1 MSYQV
6 LARKWRPHTFE
17 QVVGQQHVL
26 TALTNAL
33 DQGRLHHAYLLSGT
47 RGVGK
52 TTIARI
58 LAKSLN
64 CEQGISST
72 PCGVCGTCKEIDQG
86 NFVDLLEI
94 DAASRTK
101 VEDTRELLDN
111 VQYRPARG
119 RFKVYLIDEVHM
131 LSRHSFNAL
140 LKTLEEPPPYVKFL
154 LATTDPQ
161 KLPITILS
169 RCLQFHL
176 KSLDQSQIAKQLE
189 WVLGEEGQPFEPR
202 ALLALAKAA
211 DGSMRDALSLTDQAL
226 AHGNGSV
233 GLASVLTM
241 LGTLDHHHLHQL
253 LEAILRQDAPATMA
267 KITEIATLGPDFDQ
281 LHAELEALL
290 HRVAMA
296 QLLPASVQEQGADA
310 DALLQLAGAMSPEEV
325 QLCYQIVLG
334 GRKDLPWAPDGRTA
348 LEMTCLRM
356 LAFSPRRAQ
365 LHPASLAPLPS
376 QAGQGA
382 APLGLGKSQ
391 GVTASPTLAPQGT
404 ESTSTPL
411 GDQAEAATES
421 VADLRQAGIT
431 AENDTEHQAD
441 LSPSSAALVKQDG
454 DDESFEPALSPLFAE
469 QEALLQAADQ
479 MGYQP
484 SPAPVAED
492 PAPDPGLDEISA
504 SGAMASPDIP
514 VPAHGEPAMVH
525 PAANQDA
532 EPVSM
537 AQPVPQPM
545 AQPPEAA
552 TGSDGSGGILSL
564 LGTRNMLRSR
574 LRASDTD
581 AAPRTART
589 PSAPKAGAG
598 QTAAPVSPPAAQQ
611 AGPGSAQTAMVA
623 PASSVPDDW
632 SYDELPSHDDEEDN
646 QQDYQE
652 YLAQGEQ
659 GVVTPPRQA
668 ERGRAPAPALSQRTP
683 EEAAPPWDPQ
693 GPSTGIQQ
701 PIIRDAAAASPPAA
715 GQPARPAAAQ
725 TVLEPSRAVP
735 AQMEATAPVL
745 ETIDWD
751 SIDSDQ
757 AQEEPGDE
765 PSKLLPASLLDN
777 CGDPWGELIART
789 RMGGRLRQLA
799 INGVMVQEGSRVLL
813 TLKPEQRHL
822 VSDRALMELAAII
835 GPALGGEV
843 QVEVTLGTV
852 PDCETPLEIE
862 QRLYLGVR
870 EQVKRDLEQD
880 PNIQFL
886 RQRFGAELHMDSIE
900 PLNR

>member
-64 CEQGISST
+64 CEQGISSH
-72 PCGVCGTCKEIDQG
+72 PCGVCDTCREIDQG

-189 WVLGEEGQPFEPR
+189 WVLDQEGQPFEPR

-233 GLASVLTM
+233 RLESVLTM

-253 LEAILRQDAPATMA
+253 LEAILRQDAPAAMA

-356 LAFSPRRAQ
+356 LAFSPRREAV
-365 LHPASLAPLPS
+365 HPANLSALPVSMGALPGAGREAVSALPGKPSGAEPAPH
-376 QAGQGA
+376 Q
-382 APLGLGKSQ
+382 
-391 GVTASPTLAPQGT
+391 
-404 ESTSTPL
+404 
-411 GDQAEAATES
+411 AATAAS
-421 VADLRQAGIT
+421 T
-431 AENDTEHQAD
+431 AAA
-441 LSPSSAALVKQDG
+441 AALTPTVPLLAVQVD
-454 DDESFEPALSPLFAE
+454 EPASDDDDLNAALFAE
-469 QEALLQAADQ
+469 QQELLQAAQ
-479 MGYQP
+479 RMGYEAQP
-484 SPAPVAED
+484 MQPEPQTGGAPRAQEAQPLEPEQPASSHEEAQPTAAPVI
-492 PAPDPGLDEISA
+492 APDP
-504 SGAMASPDIP
+504 
-514 VPAHGEPAMVH
+514 
-525 PAANQDA
+525 
-532 EPVSM
+532 
-537 AQPVPQPM
+537 
-545 AQPPEAA
+545 EAA
-552 TGSDGSGGILSL
+552 PSAASSMQSL
-564 LGTRNMLRSR
+564 LGKRNLLRSR
-574 LRASDTD
+574 LRGDAGAATSSVPPRVTPSKP
-581 AAPRTART
+581 AAPLATAAVQPVAPAPSVPARQAAAA
-589 PSAPKAGAG
+589 PAYAGPMPGYEDLPPFDAYDDSGSDYEEYLNQGFGDGPASAP
-598 QTAAPVSPPAAQQ
+598 AAPVASRPIAQQ
-611 AGPGSAQTAMVA
+611 KAS
-623 PASSVPDDW
+623 PASDD
-632 SYDELPSHDDEEDN
+632 L
-646 QQDYQE
+646 
-652 YLAQGEQ
+652 
-659 GVVTPPRQA
+659 
-668 ERGRAPAPALSQRTP
+668 
-683 EEAAPPWDPQ
+683 PPWDLDGVPAR
-693 GPSTGIQQ
+693 T
-701 PIIRDAAAASPPAA
+701 AAATTVVAAPAT
-715 GQPARPAAAQ
+715 PVTTP
-725 TVLEPSRAVP
+725 LAVP
-735 AQMEATAPVL
+735 EETQPTTAQVM

-751 SIDSDQ
+751 ELESD
-757 AQEEPGDE
+757 AQPQEGEEVTRLI
-765 PSKLLPASLLDN
+765 PSSLLVN
-777 CGDPWGELIART
+777 CGDPWAELIART
-789 RMGGRLRQLA
+789 GVGGRLRQLA
-799 INGVMVQEGSRVLL
+799 INSVMTRQGELVSLV
-813 TLKPEQRHL
+813 LKPEQRHL
-822 VSDRALMELAAII
+822 VSDRALADLAEII
-835 GPALGGEV
+835 GPEFGQPV
-843 QVEVTLGTV
+843 RVEVVLGTD
-852 PDCETPLEIE
+852 PARETPLEIE
-862 QRLYLGVR
+862 HRLYLGVR
-870 EQVKRDLEQD
+870 EQVSRDLADD
-880 PNIQFL
+880 PNVQFL
-886 RQRFGAELHMDSIE
+886 QQRFGAVLHPESIE
-900 PLNR
+900 PLSR

>member
-64 CEQGISST
+64 CEQGISSH
-72 PCGVCGTCKEIDQG
+72 PCGVCDTCREIDQG

-176 KSLDQSQIAKQLE
+176 KSLDQTQIAKQLE
-189 WVLGEEGQPFEPR
+189 WVLDQEGQPFEPR

-233 GLASVLTM
+233 RLDSVLAM
-241 LGTLDHHHLHQL
+241 LGTLDHRHLHQL

-281 LHAELEALL
+281 LHAELEGLL
-290 HRVAMA
+290 HRIAMA

-310 DALLQLAGAMSPEEV
+310 DSLLQLAKAMSPEEV
-325 QLCYQIVLG
+325 QLSYQIVLG

-356 LAFSPRRAQ
+356 LAFSPRRDA
-365 LHPASLAPLPS
+365 LHPASLTALPPS
-376 QAGQGA
+376 MTSNATPVASLPGKRPA
-382 APLGLGKSQ
+382 AES
-391 GVTASPTLAPQGT
+391 ATLAPISGAVPAVDVSLPAMT
-404 ESTSTPL
+404 DDIGNPADSEEEA
-411 GDQAEAATES
+411 QAAELFSQQDELLREAAGMGYQPEPALTHAQPDVS
-421 VADLRQAGIT
+421 A
-431 AENDTEHQAD
+431 H
-441 LSPSSAALVKQDG
+441 SAAQPADA
-454 DDESFEPALSPLFAE
+454 DDRASAAADTDYSRGEPLTAPFEPAL
-469 QEALLQAADQ
+469 EATAT
-479 MGYQP
+479 
-484 SPAPVAED
+484 PVA
-492 PAPDPGLDEISA
+492 A
-504 SGAMASPDIP
+504 
-514 VPAHGEPAMVH
+514 
-525 PAANQDA
+525 A
-532 EPVSM
+532 EPVSAVSSM
-537 AQPVPQPM
+537 Q
-545 AQPPEAA
+545 
-552 TGSDGSGGILSL
+552 SL
-564 LGTRNMLRSR
+564 LGKRNMLRSR
-574 LRASDTD
+574 QRGQDAP
-581 AAPRTART
+581 AAPAPRAVPVAPAR
-589 PSAPKAGAG
+589 PVAPAAAPAVTQQPAPVGQPAG
-598 QTAAPVSPPAAQQ
+598 QGMATMGHYDDLPPVDLYGDGYEPQGDNGDYEEYLNQGFAEQTPVMSHAPVTAPAQPTDLPPWDLDGQPSYRPGERSAAAPAVTPAPATQPPVATTAVAAAPVTQDEPP
-611 AGPGSAQTAMVA
+611 
-623 PASSVPDDW
+623 
-632 SYDELPSHDDEEDN
+632 
-646 QQDYQE
+646 
-652 YLAQGEQ
+652 
-659 GVVTPPRQA
+659 
-668 ERGRAPAPALSQRTP
+668 
-683 EEAAPPWDPQ
+683 
-693 GPSTGIQQ
+693 Q
-701 PIIRDAAAASPPAA
+701 P
-715 GQPARPAAAQ
+715 
-725 TVLEPSRAVP
+725 V
-735 AQMEATAPVL
+735 M

-751 SIDSDQ
+751 ELESDSEP
-757 AQEEPGDE
+757 QEGEATRLI
-765 PSKLLPASLLDN
+765 PSSLLN
-777 CGDPWGELIART
+777 GCGDAWAELIAHT
-789 RMGGRLRQLA
+789 QVGGRLRQLA
-799 INGVMVQEGSRVLL
+799 INSVMTREGDKVLL

-822 VSDRALMELAAII
+822 VSDKARADLAEII
-835 GPALGGEV
+835 GPALGQPV
-843 QVEVTLGTV
+843 QVEVTLGVV
-852 PDCETPLEIE
+852 PDLETPLEIE
-862 QRLYLGVR
+862 HRLYLGVR
-870 EQVKRDLEQD
+870 DQVTRDLEQD
-880 PNIQFL
+880 PNVQFL
-886 RQRFGAELHMDSIE
+886 VQRFGAVLHHESIE

>member
-64 CEQGISST
+64 CEQGISSH
-72 PCGVCGTCKEIDQG
+72 PCGVCDTCREIDQG

-176 KSLDQSQIAKQLE
+176 KSLDQTQIAKQLE
-189 WVLGEEGQPFEPR
+189 WVLDQEGQPFEPR

-233 GLASVLTM
+233 RLDSVLAM
-241 LGTLDHHHLHQL
+241 LGTLDHRHLHQL

-281 LHAELEALL
+281 LHAELEGLL
-290 HRVAMA
+290 HRIAMA

-310 DALLQLAGAMSPEEV
+310 DALLQLAKAMSPEEV

-356 LAFSPRRAQ
+356 LAFSPRREV
-365 LHPASLAPLPS
+365 LHPASLSALP
-376 QAGQGA
+376 
-382 APLGLGKSQ
+382 
-391 GVTASPTLAPQGT
+391 
-404 ESTSTPL
+404 
-411 GDQAEAATES
+411 
-421 VADLRQAGIT
+421 
-431 AENDTEHQAD
+431 
-441 LSPSSAALVKQDG
+441 PSMA
-454 DDESFEPALSPLFAE
+454 
-469 QEALLQAADQ
+469 
-479 MGYQP
+479 
-484 SPAPVAED
+484 PAPVAEMGTLPGKLPAAEHGALPAASEAASVAAPNPQAAAPVVEPAEVASPEEEAQAAELFSQQDELMREAAGMGYQPDATLADDAVSSGELQISTHGDNSGQGTDPLASD
-492 PAPDPGLDEISA
+492 PAGQT
-504 SGAMASPDIP
+504 
-514 VPAHGEPAMVH
+514 PAMVV
-525 PAANQDA
+525 PVASTAPQVEA
-532 EPVSM
+532 EPTPVSM
-537 AQPVPQPM
+537 VSSMQ
-545 AQPPEAA
+545 
-552 TGSDGSGGILSL
+552 SL
-564 LGTRNMLRSR
+564 LGKRNMLRSR
-574 LRASDTD
+574 QRGQDPVATTPAPRAVPVAPARSAAAMP
-581 AAPRTART
+581 AAPAIP
-589 PSAPKAGAG
+589 PSQPAPQPSPQPQSRQSAAQGAPAMG
-598 QTAAPVSPPAAQQ
+598 QYGELPPVDLYADGYDEGGDNGDYEEYLSQSFMASPMPAPSAAPVGGNAAAQVSQ
-611 AGPGSAQTAMVA
+611 SAQ
-623 PASSVPDDW
+623 ASD
-632 SYDELPSHDDEEDN
+632 L
-646 QQDYQE
+646 
-652 YLAQGEQ
+652 
-659 GVVTPPRQA
+659 
-668 ERGRAPAPALSQRTP
+668 
-683 EEAAPPWDPQ
+683 PPWDLE
-693 GPSTGIQQ
+693 
-701 PIIRDAAAASPPAA
+701 
-715 GQPARPAAAQ
+715 GQPSYQPGVQAAPAAAEVPPPA
-725 TVLEPSRAVP
+725 TATP
-735 AQMEATAPVL
+735 AQVADSEPAQPVM

-751 SIDSDQ
+751 ELESDDIP
-757 AQEEPGDE
+757 QEGEASRLI
-765 PSKLLPASLLDN
+765 PSSLLSN
-777 CGDPWGELIART
+777 CGDPWAELIAHT
-789 RMGGRLRQLA
+789 QVGGRLRQLA
-799 INGVMVQEGSRVLL
+799 INSVMTREGDRVLL

-822 VSDRALMELAAII
+822 VSDKARADLAEII
-835 GPALGGEV
+835 GPALGQPV
-843 QVEVTLGTV
+843 QVEVTLGVV
-852 PDCETPLEIE
+852 PEQETPLEIE
-862 QRLYLGVR
+862 HRLYLGVR
-870 EQVKRDLEQD
+870 EQVTRDLEQD

-886 RQRFGAELHMDSIE
+886 IQRFGAELHKESIE

>member
-64 CEQGISST
+64 CEQGISSH
-72 PCGVCGTCKEIDQG
+72 PCGVCDTCREIDQG

-176 KSLDQSQIAKQLE
+176 KSLDQTQIAKQLE
-189 WVLGEEGQPFEPR
+189 WVLDQEGQPFEPR

-233 GLASVLTM
+233 RLDSVLAM
-241 LGTLDHHHLHQL
+241 LGTLDHRHLHQL

-281 LHAELEALL
+281 LHAELEGLL
-290 HRVAMA
+290 HRIAMA

-310 DALLQLAGAMSPEEV
+310 DSLLQLAKAMSPEEV

-356 LAFSPRRAQ
+356 LAFSPRRDA
-365 LHPASLAPLPS
+365 LHPASLTALPPS
-376 QAGQGA
+376 MTSNATPVASLPGKRPA
-382 APLGLGKSQ
+382 AES
-391 GVTASPTLAPQGT
+391 ATLAPISGAVPAVDVSLPAMT
-404 ESTSTPL
+404 DDIGNPADSEEEA
-411 GDQAEAATES
+411 QAAELFSQQDELLREAAGMGYQPEPALPNAQPD
-421 VADLRQAGIT
+421 VPAY
-431 AENDTEHQAD
+431 
-441 LSPSSAALVKQDG
+441 SAAQSADDG
-454 DDESFEPALSPLFAE
+454 EHAAAYADNSRGESLTAAFEPALEPTAT
-469 QEALLQAADQ
+469 
-479 MGYQP
+479 
-484 SPAPVAED
+484 PVVA
-492 PAPDPGLDEISA
+492 
-504 SGAMASPDIP
+504 
-514 VPAHGEPAMVH
+514 
-525 PAANQDA
+525 A
-532 EPVSM
+532 EPVSAVSSM
-537 AQPVPQPM
+537 Q
-545 AQPPEAA
+545 
-552 TGSDGSGGILSL
+552 SL
-564 LGTRNMLRSR
+564 LGKRNMLRSR
-574 LRASDTD
+574 QRGQDAPAARAPRAVPVAPAKPVAPA
-581 AAPRTART
+581 AAPAVAQQ
-589 PSAPKAGAG
+589 PAPVSQPAGQGMAAMGHYDDLPPVDLYGDGYEPQGDNGEYEEYLNQGFAG
-598 QTAAPVSPPAAQQ
+598 QTQVMSHAPVTALAQPTDLPPWDLDGQPSYRPGERSAAAPA
-611 AGPGSAQTAMVA
+611 
-623 PASSVPDDW
+623 
-632 SYDELPSHDDEEDN
+632 
-646 QQDYQE
+646 
-652 YLAQGEQ
+652 
-659 GVVTPPRQA
+659 VT
-668 ERGRAPAPALSQRTP
+668 PAPATQ
-683 EEAAPPWDPQ
+683 PPVA
-693 GPSTGIQQ
+693 STAV
-701 PIIRDAAAASPPAA
+701 AAALVTQDEPP
-715 GQPARPAAAQ
+715 QP
-725 TVLEPSRAVP
+725 V
-735 AQMEATAPVL
+735 M

-751 SIDSDQ
+751 ELESDNEP
-757 AQEEPGDE
+757 QEGEATRLI
-765 PSKLLPASLLDN
+765 PSSLLN
-777 CGDPWGELIART
+777 GCGDAWAELIAHT
-789 RMGGRLRQLA
+789 QVGGRLRQLA
-799 INGVMVQEGSRVLL
+799 INSVMTREGDKVLL

-822 VSDRALMELAAII
+822 VSDKARADLAEII
-835 GPALGGEV
+835 GPALGQPV
-843 QVEVTLGTV
+843 QVEVTLGVV
-852 PDCETPLEIE
+852 PDKETPLEIE
-862 QRLYLGVR
+862 HRLYLGVR
-870 EQVKRDLEQD
+870 EQVTRDLEQD
-880 PNIQFL
+880 PNVQFL
-886 RQRFGAELHMDSIE
+886 VQRFGAVLHHESIE

>member
-64 CEQGISST
+64 CEQGISSH
-72 PCGVCGTCKEIDQG
+72 PCGVCDTCREIDQG

-189 WVLGEEGQPFEPR
+189 WVLDQEGQPFEPR

-233 GLASVLTM
+233 RLDSVLTM

-356 LAFSPRRAQ
+356 LAFSPRREAV
-365 LHPASLAPLPS
+365 HPANLSALPVSMGALPGAGREAVSTLPGKPSGAEPAPHQAATTASTAAPAALTPTAPL
-376 QAGQGA
+376 
-382 APLGLGKSQ
+382 
-391 GVTASPTLAPQGT
+391 LA
-404 ESTSTPL
+404 
-411 GDQAEAATES
+411 
-421 VADLRQAGIT
+421 V
-431 AENDTEHQAD
+431 QAD
-441 LSPSSAALVKQDG
+441 EPASG
-454 DDESFEPALSPLFAE
+454 DDESNATLFAE
-469 QEALLQAADQ
+469 QHELLEEAQR
-479 MGYQP
+479 MGY
-484 SPAPVAED
+484 E
-492 PAPDPGLDEISA
+492 
-504 SGAMASPDIP
+504 
-514 VPAHGEPAMVH
+514 
-525 PAANQDA
+525 
-532 EPVSM
+532 
-537 AQPVPQPM
+537 AQPMLPEPQTGGAPQAVE
-545 AQPPEAA
+545 AQPLESEQPASFHEEVLPTAAPAIAPEPEAA
-552 TGSDGSGGILSL
+552 PSAASSMQSL
-564 LGTRNMLRSR
+564 LGKRNLLRSR
-574 LRASDTD
+574 LRGDAGAATSSVPLRATPSKP
-581 AAPRTART
+581 AAPLATAAVQPVAPA
-589 PSAPKAGAG
+589 PSAPARQVA
-598 QTAAPVSPPAAQQ
+598 AAPAYAGPMTGYEDMPPLDAYDDSGSDYEEYLNQGFGDGPVSAPAAQ
-611 AGPGSAQTAMVA
+611 AAASRPSAPQKAS
-623 PASSVPDDW
+623 PASDD
-632 SYDELPSHDDEEDN
+632 L
-646 QQDYQE
+646 
-652 YLAQGEQ
+652 
-659 GVVTPPRQA
+659 
-668 ERGRAPAPALSQRTP
+668 
-683 EEAAPPWDPQ
+683 PPWDLDGAPA
-693 GPSTGIQQ
+693 
-701 PIIRDAAAASPPAA
+701 RAAAATV
-715 GQPARPAAAQ
+715 AAAPA
-725 TVLEPSRAVP
+725 TPVTTPLAVP
-735 AQMEATAPVL
+735 DNAQPTTAQVM

-751 SIDSDQ
+751 ELESD
-757 AQEEPGDE
+757 AQPDEGEEVTRLI
-765 PSKLLPASLLDN
+765 PSSLLVN
-777 CGDPWGELIART
+777 CGDPWAELIART
-789 RMGGRLRQLA
+789 GVGGRLRQLA
-799 INGVMVQEGSRVLL
+799 INSVMTRQGELVSLVF
-813 TLKPEQRHL
+813 KPEQRHL
-822 VSDRALMELAAII
+822 VSDRALADLAEII
-835 GPALGGEV
+835 GPEFGQPV
-843 QVEVTLGTV
+843 RVEVTLGTD
-852 PDCETPLEIE
+852 PARETPLEIE
-862 QRLYLGVR
+862 HRLYLGVR
-870 EQVKRDLEQD
+870 EQVSRDLADD
-880 PNIQFL
+880 PNVQFL
-886 RQRFGAELHMDSIE
+886 QQRFGAVLHPESIE
-900 PLNR
+900 PLSR

>member
-64 CEQGISST
+64 CEQGISSH
-72 PCGVCGTCKEIDQG
+72 PCGVCDTCREIDQG

-176 KSLDQSQIAKQLE
+176 KSLDQTQIAKQLE
-189 WVLGEEGQPFEPR
+189 WVLDQEGQPFEPR

-233 GLASVLTM
+233 RLESVLAM
-241 LGTLDHHHLHQL
+241 LGTLDHRHLHQL

-281 LHAELEALL
+281 LHAELEGLL
-290 HRVAMA
+290 HRIAMA

-310 DALLQLAGAMSPEEV
+310 DSLLQLAKAMSPEEV

-356 LAFSPRRAQ
+356 LAFSPRRDA
-365 LHPASLAPLPS
+365 LHPASLTALPPS
-376 QAGQGA
+376 M
-382 APLGLGKSQ
+382 
-391 GVTASPTLAPQGT
+391 T
-404 ESTSTPL
+404 
-411 GDQAEAATES
+411 
-421 VADLRQAGIT
+421 
-431 AENDTEHQAD
+431 
-441 LSPSSAALVKQDG
+441 SSAASSATLVGALPGKRPAAESAAVAPISGAVPAPLASPVATSVVPAVDVSLPAMT
-454 DDESFEPALSPLFAE
+454 DDIGNPADSE
-469 QEALLQAADQ
+469 EEAQAAELFSQQDELLREAAG

-484 SPAPVAED
+484 EPALPRVQ
-492 PAPDPGLDEISA
+492 PD
-504 SGAMASPDIP
+504 
-514 VPAHGEPAMVH
+514 VPAHSAAQPADDSKHAAADTDYSRGEPLTAAFE
-525 PAANQDA
+525 PAAEPALEPTTTPVSAPGSCFSGIEHA
-532 EPVSM
+532 EP
-537 AQPVPQPM
+537 AWQAKHA
-545 AQPPEAA
+545 AQPPAWSGCPGGARAA
-552 TGSDGSGGILSL
+552 
-564 LGTRNMLRSR
+564 R
-574 LRASDTD
+574 
-581 AAPRTART
+581 
-589 PSAPKAGAG
+589 GAG
-598 QTAAPVSPPAAQQ
+598 C
-611 AGPGSAQTAMVA
+611 
-623 PASSVPDDW
+623 ASSSCRARCCSGRHPTA
-632 SYDELPSHDDEEDN
+632 SSGRP
-646 QQDYQE
+646 
-652 YLAQGEQ
+652 
-659 GVVTPPRQA
+659 T
-668 ERGRAPAPALSQRTP
+668 GRA
-683 EEAAPPWDPQ
+683 
-693 GPSTGIQQ
+693 
-701 PIIRDAAAASPPAA
+701 
-715 GQPARPAAAQ
+715 
-725 TVLEPSRAVP
+725 
-735 AQMEATAPVL
+735 
-745 ETIDWD
+745 
-751 SIDSDQ
+751 
-757 AQEEPGDE
+757 GD
-765 PSKLLPASLLDN
+765 
-777 CGDPWGELIART
+777 GDDG
-789 RMGGRLRQLA
+789 
-799 INGVMVQEGSRVLL
+799 
-813 TLKPEQRHL
+813 TL
-822 VSDRALMELAAII
+822 
-835 GPALGGEV
+835 
-843 QVEVTLGTV
+843 
-852 PDCETPLEIE
+852 
-862 QRLYLGVR
+862 
-870 EQVKRDLEQD
+870 
-880 PNIQFL
+880 
-886 RQRFGAELHMDSIE
+886 
-900 PLNR
+900 

>member
-64 CEQGISST
+64 CEQGISSH
-72 PCGVCGTCKEIDQG
+72 PCGVCDTCREIDQG

-176 KSLDQSQIAKQLE
+176 KSLDQTQIAKQLE
-189 WVLGEEGQPFEPR
+189 WVLDQEGQPFEPR

-233 GLASVLTM
+233 RLDSVLAM
-241 LGTLDHHHLHQL
+241 LGTLDHRHLHQL

-281 LHAELEALL
+281 LHAELEGLL
-290 HRVAMA
+290 HRIAMA

-310 DALLQLAGAMSPEEV
+310 DALLQLAKAMSPEEV

-356 LAFSPRRAQ
+356 LAFSPRREV
-365 LHPASLAPLPS
+365 LHPASLSALP
-376 QAGQGA
+376 
-382 APLGLGKSQ
+382 
-391 GVTASPTLAPQGT
+391 
-404 ESTSTPL
+404 
-411 GDQAEAATES
+411 
-421 VADLRQAGIT
+421 
-431 AENDTEHQAD
+431 
-441 LSPSSAALVKQDG
+441 PSMA
-454 DDESFEPALSPLFAE
+454 
-469 QEALLQAADQ
+469 
-479 MGYQP
+479 
-484 SPAPVAED
+484 PAPVAEMGTLPGKL
-492 PAPDPGLDEISA
+492 PAAEHGALPAASEAASVAAPNPQAAAPVVEPAEVASFEEEAQAAELFSQQDELLREAAGMGYQPDATLADDAVS
-504 SGAMASPDIP
+504 SGELQA
-514 VPAHGEPAMVH
+514 PAHGDNPGEGMDPLASGPAGQAPAMVVPVASMASQVEAE
-525 PAANQDA
+525 PA
-532 EPVSM
+532 PVSM
-537 AQPVPQPM
+537 VSSMQ
-545 AQPPEAA
+545 
-552 TGSDGSGGILSL
+552 SL
-564 LGTRNMLRSR
+564 LGKRNMLRSR
-574 LRASDTD
+574 QRGQDPVVTTPAPRAVPVAPARSAAAMP
-581 AAPRTART
+581 AAPAIPPSQPAPQPSPQSQSRQSAAQRTPAMGQYGELPPVDLYVDGYDEGGDNGDYEEYLSQSFMASPMPT
-589 PSAPKAGAG
+589 PSAAPAGGNA
-598 QTAAPVSPPAAQQ
+598 AAQVSQ
-611 AGPGSAQTAMVA
+611 SAQ
-623 PASSVPDDW
+623 ASD
-632 SYDELPSHDDEEDN
+632 L
-646 QQDYQE
+646 
-652 YLAQGEQ
+652 
-659 GVVTPPRQA
+659 
-668 ERGRAPAPALSQRTP
+668 
-683 EEAAPPWDPQ
+683 PPWDLE
-693 GPSTGIQQ
+693 
-701 PIIRDAAAASPPAA
+701 
-715 GQPARPAAAQ
+715 GQPSYQPGVQAAPAAAE
-725 TVLEPSRAVP
+725 VPPSAIATPASVADSEP
-735 AQMEATAPVL
+735 AQPVM

-751 SIDSDQ
+751 ELESDDIP
-757 AQEEPGDE
+757 QEGEASRLI
-765 PSKLLPASLLDN
+765 PSSLLSN
-777 CGDPWGELIART
+777 CGDPWAELIAHT
-789 RMGGRLRQLA
+789 QVGGRLRQLA
-799 INGVMVQEGSRVLL
+799 INSVMTREGDRVLL

-822 VSDRALMELAAII
+822 VSDKARADLAEII
-835 GPALGGEV
+835 GPALGQPV
-843 QVEVTLGTV
+843 QVEVTLGVV
-852 PDCETPLEIE
+852 PEQETPLEIE
-862 QRLYLGVR
+862 HRLYLGVR
-870 EQVKRDLEQD
+870 EQVTRDLEQD

-886 RQRFGAELHMDSIE
+886 IQRFGAELHRESIE

>member
-1 MSYQV
+1 MLASGLNALSSQHDGFMSYQV

-64 CEQGISST
+64 CEQGISSH
-72 PCGVCGTCKEIDQG
+72 PCGVCDTCREIDQG

-176 KSLDQSQIAKQLE
+176 KSLDQTQIAKQLE
-189 WVLGEEGQPFEPR
+189 WVLDQEGQPFEPR

-233 GLASVLTM
+233 RLDSVLAM
-241 LGTLDHHHLHQL
+241 LGTLDHRHLHQL

-281 LHAELEALL
+281 LHAELEGLL
-290 HRVAMA
+290 HRIAMA

-310 DALLQLAGAMSPEEV
+310 DALLQLAKAMSPEEV

-356 LAFSPRRAQ
+356 LAFSPRREV
-365 LHPASLAPLPS
+365 LHPASLSALP
-376 QAGQGA
+376 
-382 APLGLGKSQ
+382 
-391 GVTASPTLAPQGT
+391 
-404 ESTSTPL
+404 
-411 GDQAEAATES
+411 
-421 VADLRQAGIT
+421 
-431 AENDTEHQAD
+431 
-441 LSPSSAALVKQDG
+441 PSMA
-454 DDESFEPALSPLFAE
+454 
-469 QEALLQAADQ
+469 
-479 MGYQP
+479 
-484 SPAPVAED
+484 PAPVAEMGTLPGKL
-492 PAPDPGLDEISA
+492 PAAEHGALPAASEAASVAAPNPQAAAPVVEPAEVASFEEEAQAAELFSQQDELLREAAGMGYQPDATLADDAVS
-504 SGAMASPDIP
+504 SGELQA
-514 VPAHGEPAMVH
+514 PAHGDSPGEGMDPLASGPAGQAPAMVVPVASTAPQVEAE
-525 PAANQDA
+525 PA
-532 EPVSM
+532 PVSM
-537 AQPVPQPM
+537 VSSMQ
-545 AQPPEAA
+545 
-552 TGSDGSGGILSL
+552 SL
-564 LGTRNMLRSR
+564 LGKRNMLRSR
-574 LRASDTD
+574 QRGQDPVATTP
-581 AAPRTART
+581 APRAV
-589 PSAPKAGAG
+589 P
-598 QTAAPVSPPAAQQ
+598 
-611 AGPGSAQTAMVA
+611 VA
-623 PASSVPDDW
+623 PARSAAAMPAAPAIPASQPAPQPSPQPQSRQSAAQGGPAMGQYGELPPVDLYADG
-632 SYDELPSHDDEEDN
+632 YDEGGDN
-646 QQDYQE
+646 GDYEE
-652 YLAQGEQ
+652 YLSQSFMAS
-659 GVVTPPRQA
+659 PMPA
-668 ERGRAPAPALSQRTP
+668 PSAAPAGRNAAAQVSQS
-683 EEAAPPWDPQ
+683 AQVSDLPPWDLEGQ
-693 GPSTGIQQ
+693 PSYQ
-701 PIIRDAAAASPPAA
+701 PGVQVAPAAVEVPPPATA
-715 GQPARPAAAQ
+715 TPAPVADS
-725 TVLEPSRAVP
+725 EP
-735 AQMEATAPVL
+735 AQPVMEA
-745 ETIDWD
+745 IDWD
-751 SIDSDQ
+751 ELEGDDIP
-757 AQEEPGDE
+757 QEGEASRLI
-765 PSKLLPASLLDN
+765 PSSLLGN
-777 CGDPWGELIART
+777 CGDPWAELIAHT
-789 RMGGRLRQLA
+789 QVGGRLRQLA
-799 INGVMVQEGSRVLL
+799 INSVMTREGDRVLL

-822 VSDRALMELAAII
+822 VSDKARADLAEII
-835 GPALGGEV
+835 GPALGQPV
-843 QVEVTLGTV
+843 QVEVTLGVV
-852 PDCETPLEIE
+852 PEQETPLEIE
-862 QRLYLGVR
+862 HRLYLGVR
-870 EQVKRDLEQD
+870 EQVTRDLEQD

-886 RQRFGAELHMDSIE
+886 IQRFGAELHRESIE

>member
-64 CEQGISST
+64 CEQGISSH
-72 PCGVCGTCKEIDQG
+72 PCGVCDTCREIDQG

-176 KSLDQSQIAKQLE
+176 KSLDQTQIAKQLE
-189 WVLGEEGQPFEPR
+189 WVLDQEGQPFEPR

-233 GLASVLTM
+233 RLDSVLAM
-241 LGTLDHHHLHQL
+241 LGTLDHRHLHQL

-267 KITEIATLGPDFDQ
+267 KITEIVTLGPDFDQ
-281 LHAELEALL
+281 LHAELEGLL
-290 HRVAMA
+290 HRIAMA

-310 DALLQLAGAMSPEEV
+310 DSLLQLAKAMSPEEV

-356 LAFSPRRAQ
+356 LAFSPRRDA
-365 LHPASLAPLPS
+365 LHPASLTALPPS
-376 QAGQGA
+376 MTSSAT
-382 APLGLGKSQ
+382 PVVSLPGK
-391 GVTASPTLAPQGT
+391 
-404 ESTSTPL
+404 
-411 GDQAEAATES
+411 
-421 VADLRQAGIT
+421 RQA
-431 AENDTEHQAD
+431 AE
-441 LSPSSAALVKQDG
+441 SAALAPISGAVPAPLASPVATSAVPVVDLSLPAMT
-454 DDESFEPALSPLFAE
+454 DDTGNLADSEE
-469 QEALLQAADQ
+469 EAQAAELFSQQDELLREATG
-479 MGYQP
+479 MGYQAESATLSGVNSGMAVDAASWGERAAANPTLSVP
-484 SPAPVAED
+484 SDAAQMATGEMAPVQMNCASTAPAPEV
-492 PAPDPGLDEISA
+492 L
-504 SGAMASPDIP
+504 
-514 VPAHGEPAMVH
+514 
-525 PAANQDA
+525 
-532 EPVSM
+532 EPVSAVSTM
-537 AQPVPQPM
+537 Q
-545 AQPPEAA
+545 
-552 TGSDGSGGILSL
+552 SL
-564 LGTRNMLRSR
+564 LGKRNMLRSR
-574 LRASDTD
+574 QR
-581 AAPRTART
+581 
-589 PSAPKAGAG
+589 GE
-598 QTAAPVSPPAAQQ
+598 
-611 AGPGSAQTAMVA
+611 
-623 PASSVPDDW
+623 SS
-632 SYDELPSHDDEEDN
+632 
-646 QQDYQE
+646 
-652 YLAQGEQ
+652 
-659 GVVTPPRQA
+659 
-668 ERGRAPAPALSQRTP
+668 APAPAPRAVPVVPVRQAAVPAPDAKRAASSAISQAATPSGSAMGQFGEQPPVDLYTDSYDESSDNGDYEEYLSQSFMASPVPDPVRSSSNHTTP
-683 EEAAPPWDPQ
+683 TAIQPAQPTDLPPWDLE
-693 GPSTGIQQ
+693 
-701 PIIRDAAAASPPAA
+701 
-715 GQPARPAAAQ
+715 GQPAWHDSVRQEPAPLAPALLPQ
-725 TVLEPSRAVP
+725 VQLESEP
-735 AQMEATAPVL
+735 APPQPVM

-751 SIDSDQ
+751 ELESDSEP
-757 AQEEPGDE
+757 QEGEATRLI
-765 PSKLLPASLLDN
+765 PSSLLN
-777 CGDPWGELIART
+777 GCGDAWAELIAHT
-789 RMGGRLRQLA
+789 QVGGRLRQLA
-799 INGVMVQEGSRVLL
+799 INSVMTREGDKVLL

-822 VSDRALMELAAII
+822 VSDKARADLAEII
-835 GPALGGEV
+835 GPALGQPV
-843 QVEVTLGTV
+843 QVEVTLGVV
-852 PDCETPLEIE
+852 PDKETPLEIE
-862 QRLYLGVR
+862 HRLYLGVR
-870 EQVKRDLEQD
+870 EQVTRDLEQD
-880 PNIQFL
+880 PNVQFL
-886 RQRFGAELHMDSIE
+886 VQRFGAVLHHESIE

>member
-64 CEQGISST
+64 CEQGISSH
-72 PCGVCGTCKEIDQG
+72 PCGVCDTCREIDQG

-176 KSLDQSQIAKQLE
+176 KSLDQTQIAKQLE
-189 WVLGEEGQPFEPR
+189 WVLDQEGQPFEPR

-233 GLASVLTM
+233 RLDSVLAM
-241 LGTLDHHHLHQL
+241 LGTLDHRHLHQL

-281 LHAELEALL
+281 LHAELEGLL
-290 HRVAMA
+290 HRIAMA

-310 DALLQLAGAMSPEEV
+310 DSLLQLAKAMSPEEV

-356 LAFSPRRAQ
+356 LAFSPRRDA
-365 LHPASLAPLPS
+365 LHPASLTALPPS
-376 QAGQGA
+376 MTSNATPVASLPGKRPA
-382 APLGLGKSQ
+382 AES
-391 GVTASPTLAPQGT
+391 ATLAPISGAVPAVDVSLPAMT
-404 ESTSTPL
+404 DDIGNPADSEEEA
-411 GDQAEAATES
+411 QAAELFSQQDELLREAAGMGYQPEPALPNAQPD
-421 VADLRQAGIT
+421 VPAY
-431 AENDTEHQAD
+431 
-441 LSPSSAALVKQDG
+441 SAAQSADDG
-454 DDESFEPALSPLFAE
+454 EHAAAYADHSRSESLTAPFEPAL
-469 QEALLQAADQ
+469 
-479 MGYQP
+479 
-484 SPAPVAED
+484 
-492 PAPDPGLDEISA
+492 
-504 SGAMASPDIP
+504 
-514 VPAHGEPAMVH
+514 
-525 PAANQDA
+525 
-532 EPVSM
+532 
-537 AQPVPQPM
+537 
-545 AQPPEAA
+545 EAA
-552 TGSDGSGGILSL
+552 TTPIAVTKPISAVSSMQSL
-564 LGTRNMLRSR
+564 LGKRNMLRSR
-574 LRASDTD
+574 QRGQDAP
-581 AAPRTART
+581 AAPAPRAVPVAPAR
-589 PSAPKAGAG
+589 PVAPAAAPAVTQQPAPVSQPAGQGMATMGHYDDLPPVDLYGDGYEPQGDNGEYEEYLNQGFAG
-598 QTAAPVSPPAAQQ
+598 QTPVMSHAPV
-611 AGPGSAQTAMVA
+611 TA
-623 PASSVPDDW
+623 PAQ
-632 SYDELPSHDDEEDN
+632 PSD
-646 QQDYQE
+646 
-652 YLAQGEQ
+652 L
-659 GVVTPPRQA
+659 
-668 ERGRAPAPALSQRTP
+668 
-683 EEAAPPWDPQ
+683 PPWDLDGQ
-693 GPSTGIQQ
+693 PSYRPGERSAGAPAVTPTPATQ
-701 PIIRDAAAASPPAA
+701 PPVATTAVAAA
-715 GQPARPAAAQ
+715 
-725 TVLEPSRAVP
+725 TVTQDEP
-735 AQMEATAPVL
+735 AQPVM

-751 SIDSDQ
+751 ELESDSEP
-757 AQEEPGDE
+757 QEGEATRLI
-765 PSKLLPASLLDN
+765 PSSLLN
-777 CGDPWGELIART
+777 GCGDAWAELIAHT
-789 RMGGRLRQLA
+789 QVGGRLRQLA
-799 INGVMVQEGSRVLL
+799 INSVMTREGDKVLL

-822 VSDRALMELAAII
+822 VSDKARADLAEII
-835 GPALGGEV
+835 GPALGQPV
-843 QVEVTLGTV
+843 QVEVTLGVV
-852 PDCETPLEIE
+852 PDQETPLEIE
-862 QRLYLGVR
+862 HRLYLGVR
-870 EQVKRDLEQD
+870 EQVTRDLEQD
-880 PNIQFL
+880 PNVQFL
-886 RQRFGAELHMDSIE
+886 VQRFGAVLHHESIE

>member
-64 CEQGISST
+64 CEQGISSH
-72 PCGVCGTCKEIDQG
+72 PCGVCDTCREIDQG

-176 KSLDQSQIAKQLE
+176 KSLDQTQIAKQLE
-189 WVLGEEGQPFEPR
+189 WVLDQEGQPFEPR

-233 GLASVLTM
+233 RLESVLAM
-241 LGTLDHHHLHQL
+241 LGTLDHRHLHQL

-281 LHAELEALL
+281 LHAELEGLL
-290 HRVAMA
+290 HRIAMA

-310 DALLQLAGAMSPEEV
+310 DSLLQLAKAMSPEEV

-356 LAFSPRRAQ
+356 LAFYPRRDA
-365 LHPASLAPLPS
+365 LHPASLTALPPSMTSSATPVASLPGKRPAAESAAVAPISGAVPAVDVSLPAMTDDIGNPADS
-376 QAGQGA
+376 QEEAQA
-382 APLGLGKSQ
+382 AELFSQ
-391 GVTASPTLAPQGT
+391 QDEL
-404 ESTSTPL
+404 L
-411 GDQAEAATES
+411 REAAGMGYQS
-421 VADLRQAGIT
+421 
-431 AENDTEHQAD
+431 
-441 LSPSSAALVKQDG
+441 
-454 DDESFEPALSPLFAE
+454 EPALPHAQSDVSAHSAAKPADAYEQASATAYADHSRGESLTAAFESAAE
-469 QEALLQAADQ
+469 PALE
-479 MGYQP
+479 P
-484 SPAPVAED
+484 TTAPV
-492 PAPDPGLDEISA
+492 SA
-504 SGAMASPDIP
+504 
-514 VPAHGEPAMVH
+514 
-525 PAANQDA
+525 
-532 EPVSM
+532 
-537 AQPVPQPM
+537 
-545 AQPPEAA
+545 PEAVSA
-552 TGSDGSGGILSL
+552 VSSMQSL
-564 LGTRNMLRSR
+564 LGKRNMLRSR
-574 LRASDTD
+574 QRGQDAPAALAPRAVPVAPARPVAPA
-581 AAPRTART
+581 AAPAIAQQ
-589 PSAPKAGAG
+589 PVPVSQPAEQGMAAMGHYDDLPPVDLYGDGYEPQGDNGEYEEYLNQGFAG
-598 QTAAPVSPPAAQQ
+598 QTPVMSHAPVTAPAQPTDLPPWELDGQPSYRLGERSAAAPAVTPAPATQPPVATTAVAAAPVTQDEPP
-611 AGPGSAQTAMVA
+611 
-623 PASSVPDDW
+623 
-632 SYDELPSHDDEEDN
+632 
-646 QQDYQE
+646 
-652 YLAQGEQ
+652 
-659 GVVTPPRQA
+659 
-668 ERGRAPAPALSQRTP
+668 
-683 EEAAPPWDPQ
+683 
-693 GPSTGIQQ
+693 Q
-701 PIIRDAAAASPPAA
+701 P
-715 GQPARPAAAQ
+715 
-725 TVLEPSRAVP
+725 V
-735 AQMEATAPVL
+735 M

-751 SIDSDQ
+751 ELESDSEP
-757 AQEEPGDE
+757 QEGEATRLI
-765 PSKLLPASLLDN
+765 PSSLLN
-777 CGDPWGELIART
+777 GCGDPWAELIAHT
-789 RMGGRLRQLA
+789 QVGGRLRQLA
-799 INGVMVQEGSRVLL
+799 INSVMTREGDKVLL

-822 VSDRALMELAAII
+822 VSDKARADLAEII
-835 GPALGGEV
+835 GPALGQPV
-843 QVEVTLGTV
+843 QVEVTLGVV
-852 PDCETPLEIE
+852 PDQETPLEIE
-862 QRLYLGVR
+862 HRLYLGVR
-870 EQVKRDLEQD
+870 EQVTRDLEQD
-880 PNIQFL
+880 PNVQFL
-886 RQRFGAELHMDSIE
+886 VQRFGAVLHHESIE

>member
-64 CEQGISST
+64 CEQGISSH
-72 PCGVCGTCKEIDQG
+72 PCGVCDTCREIDQG

-176 KSLDQSQIAKQLE
+176 KSLDQTQIARQLE
-189 WVLGEEGQPFEPR
+189 WVLDQEGQPFEPR

-233 GLASVLTM
+233 RLESVLTM

-253 LEAILRQDAPATMA
+253 LEAVLRQDAPATMA

-310 DALLQLAGAMSPEEV
+310 DALLQLAQAMSPEQV

-356 LAFSPRRAQ
+356 LAFSPRREAV
-365 LHPASLAPLPS
+365 HPANLSALPVSMGALPGAGREAVSALPGKPSGAEPAPH
-376 QAGQGA
+376 QAAAAASTA
-382 APLGLGKSQ
+382 AP
-391 GVTASPTLAPQGT
+391 VAMTAS
-404 ESTSTPL
+404 EPL
-411 GDQAEAATES
+411 
-421 VADLRQAGIT
+421 V
-431 AENDTEHQAD
+431 DTQAD
-441 LSPSSAALVKQDG
+441 EPAFG
-454 DDESFEPALSPLFAE
+454 DDESNATLFAE
-469 QEALLQAADQ
+469 QDELLQAAQQ
-479 MGYQP
+479 MGY
-484 SPAPVAED
+484 
-492 PAPDPGLDEISA
+492 
-504 SGAMASPDIP
+504 GAMPMQPEPQVGSAPQAQETEPEPEQPASSHEEALPTAA
-514 VPAHGEPAMVH
+514 PAIAPE
-525 PAANQDA
+525 
-532 EPVSM
+532 
-537 AQPVPQPM
+537 
-545 AQPPEAA
+545 PEAA
-552 TGSDGSGGILSL
+552 PSAASSMQSL
-564 LGTRNMLRSR
+564 LGKRNQLRSR
-574 LRASDTD
+574 LRGESG
-581 AAPRTART
+581 AAAVSSAPPWVT
-589 PSAPKAGAG
+589 PSKP
-598 QTAAPVSPPAAQQ
+598 AAPVATAAVPPVT
-611 AGPGSAQTAMVA
+611 TA
-623 PASSVPDDW
+623 PSVP
-632 SYDELPSHDDEEDN
+632 
-646 QQDYQE
+646 
-652 YLAQGEQ
+652 A
-659 GVVTPPRQA
+659 RQ
-668 ERGRAPAPALSQRTP
+668 
-683 EEAAPPWDPQ
+683 
-693 GPSTGIQQ
+693 
-701 PIIRDAAAASPPAA
+701 AAAASAYAGPMPGYEDLPPLEAYDDSGSDYEEYLSQGFGDGPASAPAA
-715 GQPARPAAAQ
+715 QAAAPRPSIAQKASPASDDLPPWDLDGAPARAATVATVPA
-725 TVLEPSRAVP
+725 TPLSVPAVP
-735 AQMEATAPVL
+735 ENAQPTTAQVM

-751 SIDSDQ
+751 ELEND
-757 AQEEPGDE
+757 AQPVEGEEVARLI
-765 PSKLLPASLLDN
+765 PSSLLVN
-777 CGDPWGELIART
+777 CGDAWAELIART
-789 RMGGRLRQLA
+789 GVGGRLRQLA
-799 INGVMVQEGSRVLL
+799 INSVMTRQGELVSLV
-813 TLKPEQRHL
+813 LKPEQRHL
-822 VSDRALMELAAII
+822 VSDRALADLAGII
-835 GPALGGEV
+835 GPEFGQAV
-843 QVEVTLGTV
+843 RVEVTLGTD
-852 PDCETPLEIE
+852 PARMTPLEIE
-862 QRLYLGVR
+862 HRLYLGVR
-870 EQVKRDLEQD
+870 EQVSRDLADD
-880 PNIQFL
+880 PNVQFL
-886 RQRFGAELHMDSIE
+886 QQRFGAVLHPESIE
-900 PLNR
+900 PLSR

>member
-64 CEQGISST
+64 CEKGISSH
-72 PCGVCGTCKEIDQG
+72 PCGVCDTCREIDQG

-176 KSLDQSQIAKQLE
+176 KSLDQTQIAKQLE
-189 WVLGEEGQPFEPR
+189 WVLDQEGQPFEPR

-233 GLASVLTM
+233 RLDSVLAM
-241 LGTLDHHHLHQL
+241 LGTLDHRHLHQL

-281 LHAELEALL
+281 LHAELEGLL
-290 HRVAMA
+290 HRIAMA

-310 DALLQLAGAMSPEEV
+310 DSLLQLAKAMSPEEV

-356 LAFSPRRAQ
+356 LAFSPRRDA
-365 LHPASLAPLPS
+365 LHPASLTALPPS
-376 QAGQGA
+376 M
-382 APLGLGKSQ
+382 
-391 GVTASPTLAPQGT
+391 T
-404 ESTSTPL
+404 
-411 GDQAEAATES
+411 
-421 VADLRQAGIT
+421 
-431 AENDTEHQAD
+431 
-441 LSPSSAALVKQDG
+441 SSAASSATPVASLPGKRPAAESAAVAPISGAVPAPLASPVASTPVATSAVPAVDVSLPSMTDDIGNPADSEEEAQAAELFSQQDELLREAAG
-454 DDESFEPALSPLFAE
+454 MGYQPEPVLPRVQPDVSAHSAAQPVDADDRAPAAADMDYSRGEPLTAPFEPALEPTT
-469 QEALLQAADQ
+469 
-479 MGYQP
+479 
-484 SPAPVAED
+484 APV
-492 PAPDPGLDEISA
+492 SA
-504 SGAMASPDIP
+504 
-514 VPAHGEPAMVH
+514 
-525 PAANQDA
+525 
-532 EPVSM
+532 
-537 AQPVPQPM
+537 
-545 AQPPEAA
+545 PEAVSA
-552 TGSDGSGGILSL
+552 VSSMQSL
-564 LGTRNMLRSR
+564 LGKRNMLRSR
-574 LRASDTD
+574 QRGQDAP
-581 AAPRTART
+581 AAPAPRAVPVAPAR
-589 PSAPKAGAG
+589 PVAPAAAPTVAQQPAPVSQPAG
-598 QTAAPVSPPAAQQ
+598 QGMPAMGHYDDLPPVDLYNDGYEPQGDNGEYEEYLNQGFAEQTPVMSHAPVTAPAQPTDLPPWDLDVQPSYRPGERSAGVPAVTPTPATQPPVAITAVAAAPV
-611 AGPGSAQTAMVA
+611 
-623 PASSVPDDW
+623 
-632 SYDELPSHDDEEDN
+632 
-646 QQDYQE
+646 
-652 YLAQGEQ
+652 
-659 GVVTPPRQA
+659 
-668 ERGRAPAPALSQRTP
+668 
-683 EEAAPPWDPQ
+683 
-693 GPSTGIQQ
+693 IQ
-701 PIIRDAAAASPPAA
+701 S
-715 GQPARPAAAQ
+715 
-725 TVLEPSRAVP
+725 EP
-735 AQMEATAPVL
+735 AQPVM

-751 SIDSDQ
+751 ELESDSEP
-757 AQEEPGDE
+757 QEGEATRLI
-765 PSKLLPASLLDN
+765 PSSLLN
-777 CGDPWGELIART
+777 GCGDPWAELIAHT
-789 RMGGRLRQLA
+789 QVGGRLRQLA
-799 INGVMVQEGSRVLL
+799 INSVMTREGDKVLL

-822 VSDRALMELAAII
+822 VSDKARADLAEII
-835 GPALGGEV
+835 GPALGQPV
-843 QVEVTLGTV
+843 QVEVTLGVV
-852 PDCETPLEIE
+852 PDQETPLEIE
-862 QRLYLGVR
+862 HRLYLGVR
-870 EQVKRDLEQD
+870 EQVTRDLEQD
-880 PNIQFL
+880 PNVQFL
-886 RQRFGAELHMDSIE
+886 VQRFGAVLHHESIE

>member
-64 CEQGISST
+64 CEQGISSH
-72 PCGVCGTCKEIDQG
+72 PCGVCDTCREIDQG

-176 KSLDQSQIAKQLE
+176 KSLDQTQIAKQLE
-189 WVLGEEGQPFEPR
+189 WVLDQEGQPFEPR

-233 GLASVLTM
+233 RLESVLAM
-241 LGTLDHHHLHQL
+241 LGTLDHRHLHQL

-281 LHAELEALL
+281 LHAELEGLL
-290 HRVAMA
+290 HRIAMA

-310 DALLQLAGAMSPEEV
+310 DSLLQLAKAMSPEEV

-356 LAFSPRRAQ
+356 LAFSPRRDA
-365 LHPASLAPLPS
+365 LHPASLTALPPS
-376 QAGQGA
+376 M
-382 APLGLGKSQ
+382 
-391 GVTASPTLAPQGT
+391 T
-404 ESTSTPL
+404 
-411 GDQAEAATES
+411 
-421 VADLRQAGIT
+421 
-431 AENDTEHQAD
+431 
-441 LSPSSAALVKQDG
+441 SSAASSATPVASLPGKRPAAESAALAPISGAVPAPLASPVATSVVPAVDVSLPAMT
-454 DDESFEPALSPLFAE
+454 DDIGKPADSE
-469 QEALLQAADQ
+469 EEAQAAELFSQQDELLREAAG

-484 SPAPVAED
+484 
-492 PAPDPGLDEISA
+492 
-504 SGAMASPDIP
+504 
-514 VPAHGEPAMVH
+514 EPALTHAQHDVSAH
-525 PAANQDA
+525 SAAQPADA
-532 EPVSM
+532 DEQASAAAYADHSRGESLTASIEPALEPTTTPVS
-537 AQPVPQPM
+537 A
-545 AQPPEAA
+545 PEAVSA
-552 TGSDGSGGILSL
+552 VSSMQSL
-564 LGTRNMLRSR
+564 LGKRNMLRSR
-574 LRASDTD
+574 QRGQDAP
-581 AAPRTART
+581 AAPAPRAVPVAPAR
-589 PSAPKAGAG
+589 PVAPAAAPAVTQQPAPVSQPAG
-598 QTAAPVSPPAAQQ
+598 QGMAAMGHYDDLPPVDLYNDSYEPQGDNGEYEEYLNQGFAEQTQVMSHAPVTAPAQPTDLPPWDLDGQPSYRLGERSAAAPAVTPAPATQPPVASTAVAAAPVTQDEPP
-611 AGPGSAQTAMVA
+611 
-623 PASSVPDDW
+623 
-632 SYDELPSHDDEEDN
+632 
-646 QQDYQE
+646 
-652 YLAQGEQ
+652 
-659 GVVTPPRQA
+659 
-668 ERGRAPAPALSQRTP
+668 
-683 EEAAPPWDPQ
+683 
-693 GPSTGIQQ
+693 Q
-701 PIIRDAAAASPPAA
+701 P
-715 GQPARPAAAQ
+715 
-725 TVLEPSRAVP
+725 V
-735 AQMEATAPVL
+735 M

-751 SIDSDQ
+751 ELESDSEP
-757 AQEEPGDE
+757 QEGEATRLI
-765 PSKLLPASLLDN
+765 PSSLLN
-777 CGDPWGELIART
+777 GCGDTWAELIAHT
-789 RMGGRLRQLA
+789 QVGGRLRQLA
-799 INGVMVQEGSRVLL
+799 INSVMTREGDKVLL

-822 VSDRALMELAAII
+822 VSDKARSDLAEII
-835 GPALGGEV
+835 GPALGQPV
-843 QVEVTLGTV
+843 QVEVTLGVV
-852 PDCETPLEIE
+852 PDQETPLEIE
-862 QRLYLGVR
+862 HRLYLGVR
-870 EQVKRDLEQD
+870 EQVTRDLEQD
-880 PNIQFL
+880 PNVQFL
-886 RQRFGAELHMDSIE
+886 VQRFGAVLHHESIE

>member
-64 CEQGISST
+64 CEQGISSH
-72 PCGVCGTCKEIDQG
+72 PCGVCDTCREIDQG

-140 LKTLEEPPPYVKFL
+140 LKTLEEPPSYVKFL

-176 KSLDQSQIAKQLE
+176 KSLDQTQIAKQLE
-189 WVLGEEGQPFEPR
+189 WVLDQEGQPFEPR

-233 GLASVLTM
+233 RLESVLAM
-241 LGTLDHHHLHQL
+241 LGTLDHRHLHQL

-281 LHAELEALL
+281 LHAELEGLL
-290 HRVAMA
+290 HRIAMA

-310 DALLQLAGAMSPEEV
+310 DSLLQLAKAMSPEEV

-356 LAFSPRRAQ
+356 LAFSPRRDA
-365 LHPASLAPLPS
+365 LHPASLTALPPSMTSNATPVASLPGKRPAAESAAVAPISGAVPAPL
-376 QAGQGA
+376 
-382 APLGLGKSQ
+382 
-391 GVTASPTLAPQGT
+391 ASPVASPVA
-404 ESTSTPL
+404 TSAVHAVDVSLPSMVDDI
-411 GDQAEAATES
+411 GNPADSEEEAQAAELFSQQDELLREAAGMGYQPEPALPHAQPDVS
-421 VADLRQAGIT
+421 V
-431 AENDTEHQAD
+431 H
-441 LSPSSAALVKQDG
+441 SAAQPVDA
-454 DDESFEPALSPLFAE
+454 DDRAPAAADMDYSRGEPLTAPFEPAL
-469 QEALLQAADQ
+469 
-479 MGYQP
+479 
-484 SPAPVAED
+484 
-492 PAPDPGLDEISA
+492 
-504 SGAMASPDIP
+504 
-514 VPAHGEPAMVH
+514 EPTT
-525 PAANQDA
+525 
-532 EPVSM
+532 EPVS
-537 AQPVPQPM
+537 A
-545 AQPPEAA
+545 PEAVSA
-552 TGSDGSGGILSL
+552 VSSMQSL
-564 LGTRNMLRSR
+564 LGKRNMLRSR
-574 LRASDTD
+574 QRGQD
-581 AAPRTART
+581 APAVPAPRAVPVTPAR
-589 PSAPKAGAG
+589 PVAPA
-598 QTAAPVSPPAAQQ
+598 AAPVVAPQPAPISQP
-611 AGPGSAQTAMVA
+611 AGQGMTAMGHYDDLPPVDLYNDSYEPQGDNGDYEEYLNQGFAEQTQVMSHAPVTA
-623 PASSVPDDW
+623 PAQPTD
-632 SYDELPSHDDEEDN
+632 L
-646 QQDYQE
+646 
-652 YLAQGEQ
+652 
-659 GVVTPPRQA
+659 
-668 ERGRAPAPALSQRTP
+668 
-683 EEAAPPWDPQ
+683 PPWDLDGQ
-693 GPSTGIQQ
+693 PSYRPGE
-701 PIIRDAAAASPPAA
+701 RSAAAPAVTPTPATQPPVATTA
-715 GQPARPAAAQ
+715 VAAALVTQ
-725 TVLEPSRAVP
+725 DEP
-735 AQMEATAPVL
+735 AQPVM

-751 SIDSDQ
+751 ELESDSEP
-757 AQEEPGDE
+757 QEGEATRLI
-765 PSKLLPASLLDN
+765 PSSLLN
-777 CGDPWGELIART
+777 GCGDPWAELIAHT
-789 RMGGRLRQLA
+789 QVGGRLRQLA
-799 INGVMVQEGSRVLL
+799 INSVMTREGDKVLL

-822 VSDRALMELAAII
+822 VSDKARADLAEII
-835 GPALGGEV
+835 GPALGQPV
-843 QVEVTLGTV
+843 QVEVTLGVV
-852 PDCETPLEIE
+852 PDQETPLEIE
-862 QRLYLGVR
+862 HRLYLGVR
-870 EQVKRDLEQD
+870 EQVTRDLEQD
-880 PNIQFL
+880 PNVQFL
-886 RQRFGAELHMDSIE
+886 VQRFGAVLHHESIE

>member
-64 CEQGISST
+64 CEQGISSH
-72 PCGVCGTCKEIDQG
+72 PCGVCDTCREIDQG

-176 KSLDQSQIAKQLE
+176 KSLDQTQIAKQLE
-189 WVLGEEGQPFEPR
+189 WVLDQEGQPFEPR

-233 GLASVLTM
+233 RLDSVLAM
-241 LGTLDHHHLHQL
+241 LGTLDHRHLHQL

-267 KITEIATLGPDFDQ
+267 KITEIATLGPDFDP
-281 LHAELEALL
+281 LHAELEGLL
-290 HRVAMA
+290 HRIAMA

-310 DALLQLAGAMSPEEV
+310 DSLLQLAKAMSPEEV

-356 LAFSPRRAQ
+356 LAFSPRRDA
-365 LHPASLAPLPS
+365 LHPASLTALPPS
-376 QAGQGA
+376 M
-382 APLGLGKSQ
+382 
-391 GVTASPTLAPQGT
+391 T
-404 ESTSTPL
+404 
-411 GDQAEAATES
+411 
-421 VADLRQAGIT
+421 
-431 AENDTEHQAD
+431 
-441 LSPSSAALVKQDG
+441 SSAASSATPVASLPGKRPAAESAVLAPISGAVPAVDVSQPSMV
-454 DDESFEPALSPLFAE
+454 DDIGNPADSE
-469 QEALLQAADQ
+469 EEAQAAELFSQQDELLREAAG

-484 SPAPVAED
+484 EPVLTHAQPDAPAHSAAQPADADDRAPAAADTDYSRGESLTASIEPALEPTTAPV
-492 PAPDPGLDEISA
+492 SA
-504 SGAMASPDIP
+504 
-514 VPAHGEPAMVH
+514 
-525 PAANQDA
+525 
-532 EPVSM
+532 
-537 AQPVPQPM
+537 
-545 AQPPEAA
+545 PEAVSA
-552 TGSDGSGGILSL
+552 VSSMQSL
-564 LGTRNMLRSR
+564 LGKRNMLRSR
-574 LRASDTD
+574 QRSQDAP
-581 AAPRTART
+581 AAPAPRAVPVAPAR
-589 PSAPKAGAG
+589 PVAPA
-598 QTAAPVSPPAAQQ
+598 AAPVVTQQPAPVSQP
-611 AGPGSAQTAMVA
+611 AGQGMATMGH
-623 PASSVPDDW
+623 
-632 SYDELPSHDDEEDN
+632 YDELPPVDLYGDGYEPQGDN
-646 QQDYQE
+646 GDYEE
-652 YLAQGEQ
+652 YLNQGFAGQTQVMSHAPVTAPAQPTDLPPWDLDGQPSYRPGERSAAAPA
-659 GVVTPPRQA
+659 VT
-668 ERGRAPAPALSQRTP
+668 PAPATQ
-683 EEAAPPWDPQ
+683 PPVA
-693 GPSTGIQQ
+693 STAV
-701 PIIRDAAAASPPAA
+701 AAALVT
-715 GQPARPAAAQ
+715 QD
-725 TVLEPSRAVP
+725 EP
-735 AQMEATAPVL
+735 AQPVM
-745 ETIDWD
+745 ETIDWNELESD
-751 SIDSDQ
+751 SEP
-757 AQEEPGDE
+757 QEGEATRLI
-765 PSKLLPASLLDN
+765 PSSLLN
-777 CGDPWGELIART
+777 GCGDPWAELIAHT
-789 RMGGRLRQLA
+789 QVGGRLRQLA
-799 INGVMVQEGSRVLL
+799 INSVMTREGDKVLL

-822 VSDRALMELAAII
+822 VSDKARADLAEII
-835 GPALGGEV
+835 GPALGQPV
-843 QVEVTLGTV
+843 QVEVTLGVV
-852 PDCETPLEIE
+852 PDKETPLEIE
-862 QRLYLGVR
+862 HRLYLGVR
-870 EQVKRDLEQD
+870 EQVTRDLEQD
-880 PNIQFL
+880 PNVQFL
-886 RQRFGAELHMDSIE
+886 VQRFGAVLHHESIE

>member
-64 CEQGISST
+64 CEQGISSH
-72 PCGVCGTCKEIDQG
+72 PCGVCDTCREIDQG

-189 WVLGEEGQPFEPR
+189 WVLDQEGQPFEPR

-233 GLASVLTM
+233 RLDSVLTM

-310 DALLQLAGAMSPEEV
+310 DALLQLAQAMSPEEV

-356 LAFSPRRAQ
+356 LAFSPRREV
-365 LHPASLAPLPS
+365 LHPASLTALPPSMSAPLVT
-376 QAGQGA
+376 GA
-382 APLGLGKSQ
+382 RAALASPGKPLG
-391 GVTASPTLAPQGT
+391 A
-404 ESTSTPL
+404 
-411 GDQAEAATES
+411 
-421 VADLRQAGIT
+421 
-431 AENDTEHQAD
+431 
-441 LSPSSAALVKQDG
+441 
-454 DDESFEPALSPLFAE
+454 EPAPAAAITPAPAKPVEPVIPSAVPDTDVLAHVSAGLAMGEDGEDAGDGPVNPLFAE
-469 QEALLQAADQ
+469 QEELLREAQQ
-479 MGYQP
+479 MGYEAPPVEPGSALDAAPMVQAVIA
-484 SPAPVAED
+484 PADEAVTTAY
-492 PAPDPGLDEISA
+492 DEITQA
-504 SGAMASPDIP
+504 
-514 VPAHGEPAMVH
+514 E
-525 PAANQDA
+525 AAA
-532 EPVSM
+532 EPV
-537 AQPVPQPM
+537 
-545 AQPPEAA
+545 AA
-552 TGSDGSGGILSL
+552 PTSASNLQSL
-564 LGTRNMLRSR
+564 LGKRNLLRSR
-574 LRASDTD
+574 LRSDAVATTTPPRVAPVKPAVAPEPRS
-581 AAPRTART
+581 AAPQAS
-589 PSAPKAGAG
+589 PLSAPPASTPW
-598 QTAAPVSPPAAQQ
+598 QPAAPSPGQQ
-611 AGPGSAQTAMVA
+611 EVA
-623 PASSVPDDW
+623 LG
-632 SYDELPSHDDEEDN
+632 YDELPPFDAYDDSGS
-646 QQDYQE
+646 DYEE
-652 YLAQGEQ
+652 YLSQGFGDGLVSVPPMAAQA
-659 GVVTPPRQA
+659 VASAPRQA
-668 ERGRAPAPALSQRTP
+668 APLKGHPDPDDL
-683 EEAAPPWDPQ
+683 PPWDLE
-693 GPSTGIQQ
+693 G
-701 PIIRDAAAASPPAA
+701 APAKVA
-715 GQPARPAAAQ
+715 VAQPASTAVQMPASVAA
-725 TVLEPSRAVP
+725 PSEAP
-735 AQMEATAPVL
+735 SATAPMM

-751 SIDSDQ
+751 ELE
-757 AQEEPGDE
+757 AEAEPEEGE
-765 PSKLLPASLLDN
+765 EVARLIPSSLLMN
-777 CGDPWGELIART
+777 CGDPWAELIAHT
-789 RMGGRLRQLA
+789 GVGGRLRQLA
-799 INGVMVQEGSRVLL
+799 INSVMTRNGDLVSLV
-813 TLKPEQRHL
+813 LKPEQRHL
-822 VSDRALMELAAII
+822 VSDKACADLAGII
-835 GPALGGEV
+835 GPELGQAV
-843 QVEVTLGTV
+843 RVEVTLGTD
-852 PDCETPLEIE
+852 PARETPLEIE
-862 QRLYLGVR
+862 HRLYLGVR
-870 EQVKRDLEQD
+870 EQVARDLAED
-880 PNIQFL
+880 PHVQFL
-886 RQRFGAELHMDSIE
+886 QQRFGAVLHPESIE
-900 PLNR
+900 PLSR

>member
-64 CEQGISST
+64 CEQGISSH
-72 PCGVCGTCKEIDQG
+72 PCGVCDTCREIDQG

-176 KSLDQSQIAKQLE
+176 KSLDQTQIAKQLE
-189 WVLGEEGQPFEPR
+189 WVLDQEGQPFEPR

-233 GLASVLTM
+233 RLESVLAM
-241 LGTLDHHHLHQL
+241 LGTLDHRHLHQL

-281 LHAELEALL
+281 LHAELEGLL
-290 HRVAMA
+290 HRIAMA

-310 DALLQLAGAMSPEEV
+310 DSLLQLAKAMSPEEV

-356 LAFSPRRAQ
+356 LAFSPRRDA
-365 LHPASLAPLPS
+365 LHPASLTALPPS
-376 QAGQGA
+376 M
-382 APLGLGKSQ
+382 
-391 GVTASPTLAPQGT
+391 T
-404 ESTSTPL
+404 
-411 GDQAEAATES
+411 
-421 VADLRQAGIT
+421 
-431 AENDTEHQAD
+431 
-441 LSPSSAALVKQDG
+441 SSAASSATPVASLPGKHPAAESAALAPISGAVPAPLASPVATSVVPAVDVSLPAMTDDIGNPADSEEEAQAAELFSQQDELLREAAG
-454 DDESFEPALSPLFAE
+454 MGYQPEPALPRVQPDVSAHSAAQPVDADDRAPAAADTDYSRGEPLTAPFEPAL
-469 QEALLQAADQ
+469 EATAT
-479 MGYQP
+479 
-484 SPAPVAED
+484 PVVA
-492 PAPDPGLDEISA
+492 
-504 SGAMASPDIP
+504 
-514 VPAHGEPAMVH
+514 
-525 PAANQDA
+525 A
-532 EPVSM
+532 EPVSAVSSM
-537 AQPVPQPM
+537 Q
-545 AQPPEAA
+545 
-552 TGSDGSGGILSL
+552 SL
-564 LGTRNMLRSR
+564 LGKRNMLRSR
-574 LRASDTD
+574 QRGQDAP
-581 AAPRTART
+581 AAP
-589 PSAPKAGAG
+589 APRAVPVAPAKPVAPA
-598 QTAAPVSPPAAQQ
+598 AAPVVTQQPAPVSQPAGQGMAAMGHYDDLPPVDLYGDSYEPQVDNGDYEEYLNQGFAEQTPVMSHAPVTAPAQPTDLPPWDLDGQPSYRPGERNAA
-611 AGPGSAQTAMVA
+611 ATAM
-623 PASSVPDDW
+623 
-632 SYDELPSHDDEEDN
+632 
-646 QQDYQE
+646 
-652 YLAQGEQ
+652 
-659 GVVTPPRQA
+659 T
-668 ERGRAPAPALSQRTP
+668 PAPATQPVAPVATAAVA
-683 EEAAPPWDPQ
+683 AAPVVQ
-693 GPSTGIQQ
+693 N
-701 PIIRDAAAASPPAA
+701 
-715 GQPARPAAAQ
+715 
-725 TVLEPSRAVP
+725 EP
-735 AQMEATAPVL
+735 AQPVM
-745 ETIDWD
+745 ETIDWNELESD
-751 SIDSDQ
+751 SEP
-757 AQEEPGDE
+757 QEGEATRLI
-765 PSKLLPASLLDN
+765 PSSLLN
-777 CGDPWGELIART
+777 GCGDPWAELIAHT
-789 RMGGRLRQLA
+789 QVGGRLRQLA
-799 INGVMVQEGSRVLL
+799 INSVMTREGDKVLL

-822 VSDRALMELAAII
+822 VSDKARADLAEII
-835 GPALGGEV
+835 GPALGQPV
-843 QVEVTLGTV
+843 QVEVTLGVV
-852 PDCETPLEIE
+852 PDQETPLEIE
-862 QRLYLGVR
+862 HRLYLGVR
-870 EQVKRDLEQD
+870 EQVTRDLEQD
-880 PNIQFL
+880 PNVQFL
-886 RQRFGAELHMDSIE
+886 VQRFGAVLHHESIE

>member
-17 QVVGQQHVL
+17 QVVGQHHVL

-64 CEQGISST
+64 CEQGISSH
-72 PCGVCGTCKEIDQG
+72 PCGVCDTCREIDQG

-176 KSLDQSQIAKQLE
+176 KSLDQTQIAKQLE
-189 WVLGEEGQPFEPR
+189 WVLDQEGQPFEPR

-233 GLASVLTM
+233 RLDSVLAM
-241 LGTLDHHHLHQL
+241 LGTLDHRHLHQL

-281 LHAELEALL
+281 LHAELEGLL
-290 HRVAMA
+290 HRIAMA

-310 DALLQLAGAMSPEEV
+310 DALLQLAKAMSPEEV

-356 LAFSPRRAQ
+356 LAFSPRRDA
-365 LHPASLAPLPS
+365 LHPASLTALPPSMTSNATPVASLPGKRPAAESAELAPISGAVPAPL
-376 QAGQGA
+376 
-382 APLGLGKSQ
+382 
-391 GVTASPTLAPQGT
+391 TSPVA
-404 ESTSTPL
+404 STPVANSAVPAVDVSL
-411 GDQAEAATES
+411 PAMVDDIGNPADSEEEAQAIELFSQQDELLREAAGMGYQPEPALPHVQPDVPAHS
-421 VADLRQAGIT
+421 AAQHVDADR
-431 AENDTEHQAD
+431 
-441 LSPSSAALVKQDG
+441 SSAAADTDYSRGVSLTAA
-454 DDESFEPALSPLFAE
+454 FEPALEPIT
-469 QEALLQAADQ
+469 
-479 MGYQP
+479 
-484 SPAPVAED
+484 APVT
-492 PAPDPGLDEISA
+492 
-504 SGAMASPDIP
+504 
-514 VPAHGEPAMVH
+514 VPAA
-525 PAANQDA
+525 
-532 EPVSM
+532 VSAVSSM
-537 AQPVPQPM
+537 Q
-545 AQPPEAA
+545 
-552 TGSDGSGGILSL
+552 SL
-564 LGTRNMLRSR
+564 LGKRNMLRSR
-574 LRASDTD
+574 QRGQDAP
-581 AAPRTART
+581 AAPRAVPVAPAR
-589 PSAPKAGAG
+589 PVAPAVAPVVTQQPAPVGQPAG
-598 QTAAPVSPPAAQQ
+598 QGMATMGHYNDLPPVDLYGDGYEPQGDNGEYEEYLNQSFVEQTPAMSHAPVTAPAQSTDLPPWDLDGQSSYRPGERSAAAPAVTPAPVPQPVAPVATTVLAAAPVAQSEPA
-611 AGPGSAQTAMVA
+611 
-623 PASSVPDDW
+623 
-632 SYDELPSHDDEEDN
+632 
-646 QQDYQE
+646 
-652 YLAQGEQ
+652 
-659 GVVTPPRQA
+659 
-668 ERGRAPAPALSQRTP
+668 
-683 EEAAPPWDPQ
+683 
-693 GPSTGIQQ
+693 
-701 PIIRDAAAASPPAA
+701 
-715 GQPARPAAAQ
+715 QPA
-725 TVLEPSRAVP
+725 
-735 AQMEATAPVL
+735 M

-751 SIDSDQ
+751 ELESDCEP
-757 AQEEPGDE
+757 QEGEATRLI
-765 PSKLLPASLLDN
+765 PSSLLN
-777 CGDPWGELIART
+777 GCGDPWAELIAHT
-789 RMGGRLRQLA
+789 QVGGRLRQLA
-799 INGVMVQEGSRVLL
+799 INSVMTREGDKVLL

-822 VSDRALMELAAII
+822 VSDKARADLAEII
-835 GPALGGEV
+835 GPALGQPV
-843 QVEVTLGTV
+843 QVEVTLGVV
-852 PDCETPLEIE
+852 PDKETPLEIE
-862 QRLYLGVR
+862 HRLYLGVR
-870 EQVKRDLEQD
+870 EQVSRDLEQD
-880 PNIQFL
+880 PNVQFL
-886 RQRFGAELHMDSIE
+886 VQRFGAVLHHESIE

>member
-64 CEQGISST
+64 CEQGISSH
-72 PCGVCGTCKEIDQG
+72 PCGVCDTCREIDQG

-176 KSLDQSQIAKQLE
+176 KSLDQTQIARQLE
-189 WVLGEEGQPFEPR
+189 WVLDQEGQPFEPR

-233 GLASVLTM
+233 RLESVLTM

-253 LEAILRQDAPATMA
+253 LEAVLRQDAPATMA

-356 LAFSPRRAQ
+356 LAFSPRREVV
-365 LHPASLAPLPS
+365 HPANLAAQPLMTGHSGVMAAARESAPLLP
-376 QAGQGA
+376 GKPQGA
-382 APLGLGKSQ
+382 EPAPA
-391 GVTASPTLAPQGT
+391 ASAAPQAPAAPASVL
-404 ESTSTPL
+404 E
-411 GDQAEAATES
+411 AEH
-421 VADLRQAGIT
+421 VAPSPK
-431 AENDTEHQAD
+431 AEEGAVLD
-441 LSPSSAALVKQDG
+441 
-454 DDESFEPALSPLFAE
+454 PLFAE
-469 QEALLQAADQ
+469 QDELLREAERMGYEAVVPASPPVEPASAPLAADDAGQ
-479 MGYQP
+479 TQQVEVQGED
-484 SPAPVAED
+484 VA
-492 PAPDPGLDEISA
+492 IS
-504 SGAMASPDIP
+504 STS
-514 VPAHGEPAMVH
+514 
-525 PAANQDA
+525 
-532 EPVSM
+532 SM
-537 AQPVPQPM
+537 Q
-545 AQPPEAA
+545 
-552 TGSDGSGGILSL
+552 SL
-564 LGTRNMLRSR
+564 LGKRNLLRSR
-574 LRASDTD
+574 LRGEQSAN
-581 AAPRTART
+581 AAPAR
-589 PSAPKAGAG
+589 
-598 QTAAPVSPPAAQQ
+598 
-611 AGPGSAQTAMVA
+611 
-623 PASSVPDDW
+623 
-632 SYDELPSHDDEEDN
+632 
-646 QQDYQE
+646 
-652 YLAQGEQ
+652 
-659 GVVTPPRQA
+659 VTPVKPVA
-668 ERGRAPAPALSQRTP
+668 ATKPAPAMLAVATSPQAEVQPAARPEMPGQGSAMQTGYDDLPPLDAYEEGASNYEEYLNQGFDEGFASAPLPTRAVTSAQPAPATMAPPSQEDLP
-683 EEAAPPWDPQ
+683 PWDLGADAGSADAAAPAVVAMVSAAPPV
-693 GPSTGIQQ
+693 
-701 PIIRDAAAASPPAA
+701 AASEP
-715 GQPARPAAAQ
+715 QPAIA
-725 TVLEPSRAVP
+725 L
-735 AQMEATAPVL
+735 M

-751 SIDSDQ
+751 ALESD
-757 AQEEPGDE
+757 AQPEEEGE
-765 PSKLLPASLLDN
+765 VARLIPSSLLVN
-777 CGDPWGELIART
+777 CGDAWAELIART
-789 RMGGRLRQLA
+789 GVGGRLRQLA
-799 INGVMVQEGSRVLL
+799 INAVMTREGNRVYLL
-813 TLKPEQRHL
+813 LKPEQRHL
-822 VSDRALMELAAII
+822 VSDKARADLAEII
-835 GPALGGEV
+835 GPELGGPV
-843 QVEVTLGTV
+843 HIDVTLGSD
-852 PDCETPLEIE
+852 PARETPLEIE
-862 QRLYLGVR
+862 HRLYLGVR
-870 EQVKRDLEQD
+870 EQVSRDLAAD
-880 PNIQFL
+880 PNVQFL
-886 RQRFGAELHMDSIE
+886 QQRFGAVLHPESIE
-900 PLNR
+900 PLSR

>member
-64 CEQGISST
+64 CEQGISSH
-72 PCGVCGTCKEIDQG
+72 PCGVCDTCREIDQG

-176 KSLDQSQIAKQLE
+176 KSLDQTQIAKQLE
-189 WVLGEEGQPFEPR
+189 WVLDQEGQPFEPR

-233 GLASVLTM
+233 RLDSVLAM
-241 LGTLDHHHLHQL
+241 LGTLDHRHLHQL

-267 KITEIATLGPDFDQ
+267 KITEIVTLGPDFDQ
-281 LHAELEALL
+281 LHAELEGLL
-290 HRVAMA
+290 HRIAMA

-310 DALLQLAGAMSPEEV
+310 DSLLQLAKAMSPEEV

-356 LAFSPRRAQ
+356 LAFSPRRDA
-365 LHPASLAPLPS
+365 LHPASLTALPPS
-376 QAGQGA
+376 MTSGA
-382 APLGLGKSQ
+382 TPVVSLPGKRP
-391 GVTASPTLAPQGT
+391 A
-404 ESTSTPL
+404 
-411 GDQAEAATES
+411 AE
-421 VADLRQAGIT
+421 
-431 AENDTEHQAD
+431 
-441 LSPSSAALVKQDG
+441 SAALAPISGAVPAPLASPVATSAVPVVDLSLPAMT
-454 DDESFEPALSPLFAE
+454 DDTGNLADSEE
-469 QEALLQAADQ
+469 EAQAAELFSQQDELLREATG
-479 MGYQP
+479 MGYQAESATLSGVNSGMAVDAASWGERAAANPTLSVP
-484 SPAPVAED
+484 SDAAQMATGEMAPVQMNCASTAPAPEV
-492 PAPDPGLDEISA
+492 L
-504 SGAMASPDIP
+504 
-514 VPAHGEPAMVH
+514 
-525 PAANQDA
+525 
-532 EPVSM
+532 EPVSAVSTM
-537 AQPVPQPM
+537 Q
-545 AQPPEAA
+545 
-552 TGSDGSGGILSL
+552 SL
-564 LGTRNMLRSR
+564 LGKRNMLRSR
-574 LRASDTD
+574 QR
-581 AAPRTART
+581 
-589 PSAPKAGAG
+589 GE
-598 QTAAPVSPPAAQQ
+598 
-611 AGPGSAQTAMVA
+611 
-623 PASSVPDDW
+623 SS
-632 SYDELPSHDDEEDN
+632 
-646 QQDYQE
+646 
-652 YLAQGEQ
+652 
-659 GVVTPPRQA
+659 
-668 ERGRAPAPALSQRTP
+668 APAPAPRAVPVVPVRQAAVPAPDAKRAASSAISQAATPSGSAMGQFGEQPPVDLYTDSYDESSDNGDYEEYLSQSFMASPVPDPVRSSSNHTTP
-683 EEAAPPWDPQ
+683 TAIQPAQPTDLPPWDLE
-693 GPSTGIQQ
+693 
-701 PIIRDAAAASPPAA
+701 
-715 GQPARPAAAQ
+715 GQPAWHDSVRQEPAPLAPALLPQ
-725 TVLEPSRAVP
+725 VQLESEP
-735 AQMEATAPVL
+735 APPQPVM

-751 SIDSDQ
+751 ELESDSEP
-757 AQEEPGDE
+757 QEGEATRLI
-765 PSKLLPASLLDN
+765 PSSLLN
-777 CGDPWGELIART
+777 GCGDAWAELIAHT
-789 RMGGRLRQLA
+789 QVGGRLRQLA
-799 INGVMVQEGSRVLL
+799 INSVMTREGDKVLL

-822 VSDRALMELAAII
+822 VSDKARADLAEII
-835 GPALGGEV
+835 GPALGQPV
-843 QVEVTLGTV
+843 QVEVTLGVV
-852 PDCETPLEIE
+852 PDKETPLEIE
-862 QRLYLGVR
+862 HRLYLGVR
-870 EQVKRDLEQD
+870 EQVTRDLEQD
-880 PNIQFL
+880 PNVQFL
-886 RQRFGAELHMDSIE
+886 VQRFGAVLHHESIE

>member
-64 CEQGISST
+64 CEQGISSH
-72 PCGVCGTCKEIDQG
+72 PCGVCDTCREIDQG

-176 KSLDQSQIAKQLE
+176 KSLDQTQIAKQLE
-189 WVLGEEGQPFEPR
+189 WVLDQEGQPFEPR

-233 GLASVLTM
+233 RLDSVLAM
-241 LGTLDHHHLHQL
+241 LGTLDHRHLHQL

-281 LHAELEALL
+281 LHAELEGLL
-290 HRVAMA
+290 HRIAMA

-310 DALLQLAGAMSPEEV
+310 DALLQLAKAMSPEEV

-356 LAFSPRRAQ
+356 LAFSPRRDA
-365 LHPASLAPLPS
+365 LHPASLTALPPSMTSSATPVASLPGKRPAAESAAVAPISGAVPAPL
-376 QAGQGA
+376 
-382 APLGLGKSQ
+382 
-391 GVTASPTLAPQGT
+391 ASPVA
-404 ESTSTPL
+404 STPVAISAVPAVDVSL
-411 GDQAEAATES
+411 PAMTDDIGNPADSEEETQAAELFSQQDELLREAA
-421 VADLRQAGIT
+421 G
-431 AENDTEHQAD
+431 
-441 LSPSSAALVKQDG
+441 
-454 DDESFEPALSPLFAE
+454 
-469 QEALLQAADQ
+469 

-484 SPAPVAED
+484 EPALTHVQPDVSAHSVAQPADADEQASAAAYADHSRGESLTASIEPAFEPTTAPV
-492 PAPDPGLDEISA
+492 SA
-504 SGAMASPDIP
+504 
-514 VPAHGEPAMVH
+514 
-525 PAANQDA
+525 
-532 EPVSM
+532 
-537 AQPVPQPM
+537 
-545 AQPPEAA
+545 PEAVSA
-552 TGSDGSGGILSL
+552 VSSMQSL
-564 LGTRNMLRSR
+564 LGKRNMLRSR
-574 LRASDTD
+574 QRGQD
-581 AAPRTART
+581 APAVPAPRAVPVAPAR
-589 PSAPKAGAG
+589 PVAPA
-598 QTAAPVSPPAAQQ
+598 AAPVVTQQPAPVSQPAGQGMATMGHYDDLPPVDLYNDSYEPQGDNGEYEEYLNQGFAE
-611 AGPGSAQTAMVA
+611 QTPVMSHAPVTA
-623 PASSVPDDW
+623 PAQPTDLPPWDLDGQP
-632 SYDELPSHDDEEDN
+632 SYRP
-646 QQDYQE
+646 
-652 YLAQGEQ
+652 GERSAAATA
-659 GVVTPPRQA
+659 VT
-668 ERGRAPAPALSQRTP
+668 PAPATQPVAPVATAAVA
-683 EEAAPPWDPQ
+683 AAPVVQ
-693 GPSTGIQQ
+693 N
-701 PIIRDAAAASPPAA
+701 
-715 GQPARPAAAQ
+715 
-725 TVLEPSRAVP
+725 EP
-735 AQMEATAPVL
+735 AQPVM
-745 ETIDWD
+745 ETIDWNELESD
-751 SIDSDQ
+751 SEP
-757 AQEEPGDE
+757 QEGEATRLI
-765 PSKLLPASLLDN
+765 PSSLLN
-777 CGDPWGELIART
+777 GCGDPWAELIAHT
-789 RMGGRLRQLA
+789 QVGGRLRQMA
-799 INGVMVQEGSRVLL
+799 INSVMTREGDKVLL

-822 VSDRALMELAAII
+822 VSDKARADLAEII
-835 GPALGGEV
+835 GPALGQPV
-843 QVEVTLGTV
+843 QVEVTLGVV
-852 PDCETPLEIE
+852 PDQETPLEIE
-862 QRLYLGVR
+862 HRLYLGVR
-870 EQVKRDLEQD
+870 EQVTRDLEQD
-880 PNIQFL
+880 PNVQFL
-886 RQRFGAELHMDSIE
+886 VQRFGAVLHHESIE

>member
-64 CEQGISST
+64 CEQGISSH
-72 PCGVCGTCKEIDQG
+72 PCGVCDTCREIDQG

-176 KSLDQSQIAKQLE
+176 KSLDQTQIAKQLE
-189 WVLGEEGQPFEPR
+189 WVLDQEGQPFEPR

-233 GLASVLTM
+233 RLDSVLAM
-241 LGTLDHHHLHQL
+241 LGTLDHRHLHQL

-281 LHAELEALL
+281 LHAELEGLL
-290 HRVAMA
+290 HRIAMA

-310 DALLQLAGAMSPEEV
+310 DSLLQLAKAMSPEEV

-356 LAFSPRRAQ
+356 LAFSPRRDA
-365 LHPASLAPLPS
+365 LHPASLTALPPS
-376 QAGQGA
+376 M
-382 APLGLGKSQ
+382 
-391 GVTASPTLAPQGT
+391 T
-404 ESTSTPL
+404 
-411 GDQAEAATES
+411 
-421 VADLRQAGIT
+421 
-431 AENDTEHQAD
+431 
-441 LSPSSAALVKQDG
+441 SSAASSATPVASLPGKHPAAESAALAPISGAVPAPLASPVATSVVPAVDVSLPAMT
-454 DDESFEPALSPLFAE
+454 DDIGNPADSE
-469 QEALLQAADQ
+469 EEAQAAELFSQQDELLREAAG

-484 SPAPVAED
+484 
-492 PAPDPGLDEISA
+492 
-504 SGAMASPDIP
+504 
-514 VPAHGEPAMVH
+514 EPALPRVQ
-525 PAANQDA
+525 PD
-532 EPVSM
+532 VSAHSA
-537 AQPVPQPM
+537 AQPVDADDRAPAAADTDYSRGAPVT
-545 AQPPEAA
+545 APEAVSA
-552 TGSDGSGGILSL
+552 VSSMQSL
-564 LGTRNMLRSR
+564 LGKRNMLRSR
-574 LRASDTD
+574 QRGQDAP
-581 AAPRTART
+581 AAPAPRAVPVAPAR
-589 PSAPKAGAG
+589 PVASA
-598 QTAAPVSPPAAQQ
+598 AAPVVTQQLAPVSQPAGQGMATMGHYDDLPPVDLYGDGYEPQGDNGEYEEYLNQGFAE
-611 AGPGSAQTAMVA
+611 QTQVMSHSSVTA
-623 PASSVPDDW
+623 PAQPTDLPPWDLDGQP
-632 SYDELPSHDDEEDN
+632 SYRP
-646 QQDYQE
+646 
-652 YLAQGEQ
+652 GERSAAAPA
-659 GVVTPPRQA
+659 VT
-668 ERGRAPAPALSQRTP
+668 PAPATQ
-683 EEAAPPWDPQ
+683 PPVA
-693 GPSTGIQQ
+693 TTAV
-701 PIIRDAAAASPPAA
+701 AAALVTQDEPV
-715 GQPARPAAAQ
+715 QP
-725 TVLEPSRAVP
+725 V
-735 AQMEATAPVL
+735 M

-751 SIDSDQ
+751 ELESDSEP
-757 AQEEPGDE
+757 QEGEATRLI
-765 PSKLLPASLLDN
+765 PSSLLN
-777 CGDPWGELIART
+777 GCGDPWAELIAHT
-789 RMGGRLRQLA
+789 QVGGRLRQLA
-799 INGVMVQEGSRVLL
+799 INSVMTREGDKVLL

-822 VSDRALMELAAII
+822 VSDKARADLAEII
-835 GPALGGEV
+835 GPALGLPV
-843 QVEVTLGTV
+843 QVEVTLGVV
-852 PDCETPLEIE
+852 PDQETPLEIE
-862 QRLYLGVR
+862 HRLYLGVR
-870 EQVKRDLEQD
+870 EQVTRDLEQD
-880 PNIQFL
+880 PNVQFL
-886 RQRFGAELHMDSIE
+886 VQRFGAVLHHESIE

>member
-64 CEQGISST
+64 CEQGISSH
-72 PCGVCGTCKEIDQG
+72 PCGVCDTCREIDQG

-176 KSLDQSQIAKQLE
+176 KSLDQTQLAKQLE
-189 WVLGEEGQPFEPR
+189 WVLDQEGQPFEPR

-233 GLASVLTM
+233 RLDSVLAM
-241 LGTLDHHHLHQL
+241 LGTLDHRHLHQL

-281 LHAELEALL
+281 LHAELEGLL
-290 HRVAMA
+290 HRIAMA

-310 DALLQLAGAMSPEEV
+310 DSLLQLAKAMSPEEV

-356 LAFSPRRAQ
+356 LAFSPRRDA
-365 LHPASLAPLPS
+365 LHPASLTALPPSMTSNATPVASLPGKPPAAESAAVAPISGAVPAPL
-376 QAGQGA
+376 
-382 APLGLGKSQ
+382 
-391 GVTASPTLAPQGT
+391 ASPVA
-404 ESTSTPL
+404 STPVATSAVPAVDVSL
-411 GDQAEAATES
+411 PAMTDDIGNPADSEEEAQAAELFSQQDELLREAAGMGYQPEPELPHAQPDVS
-421 VADLRQAGIT
+421 AHSDAQPAD
-431 AENDTEHQAD
+431 AD
-441 LSPSSAALVKQDG
+441 DRASAAADTDYSRGEPLTAP
-454 DDESFEPALSPLFAE
+454 FEPAL
-469 QEALLQAADQ
+469 EATAT
-479 MGYQP
+479 
-484 SPAPVAED
+484 PVA
-492 PAPDPGLDEISA
+492 A
-504 SGAMASPDIP
+504 
-514 VPAHGEPAMVH
+514 
-525 PAANQDA
+525 A
-532 EPVSM
+532 EPVLAVSSM
-537 AQPVPQPM
+537 Q
-545 AQPPEAA
+545 
-552 TGSDGSGGILSL
+552 SL
-564 LGTRNMLRSR
+564 LGKRNMLRSR
-574 LRASDTD
+574 QRGQDAP
-581 AAPRTART
+581 AAPAPRAVPVAPAKPVAPAAAPVVTQQPA
-589 PSAPKAGAG
+589 PVSQSAGQGMATMGHYDDLPPVDLYNDSYEPQGDNGEYEEYLNQGFAG
-598 QTAAPVSPPAAQQ
+598 QTPVMSHAPVTAPAQPTDLPPWDLDGQPSYRPGERSAAAPAVTPAPATQPPVATTAVAAAPVTQDEPP
-611 AGPGSAQTAMVA
+611 
-623 PASSVPDDW
+623 
-632 SYDELPSHDDEEDN
+632 
-646 QQDYQE
+646 
-652 YLAQGEQ
+652 
-659 GVVTPPRQA
+659 
-668 ERGRAPAPALSQRTP
+668 
-683 EEAAPPWDPQ
+683 
-693 GPSTGIQQ
+693 Q
-701 PIIRDAAAASPPAA
+701 P
-715 GQPARPAAAQ
+715 
-725 TVLEPSRAVP
+725 V
-735 AQMEATAPVL
+735 M

-751 SIDSDQ
+751 ELESDSEP
-757 AQEEPGDE
+757 QEGEATRLI
-765 PSKLLPASLLDN
+765 PSSLLN
-777 CGDPWGELIART
+777 GCGDPWAELIAHT
-789 RMGGRLRQLA
+789 QVGGRLRQLA
-799 INGVMVQEGSRVLL
+799 INSVMTREGDKVLL

-822 VSDRALMELAAII
+822 VSDKARADLAEII
-835 GPALGGEV
+835 GPALGQPV
-843 QVEVTLGTV
+843 QVEVTLGVV
-852 PDCETPLEIE
+852 PDQETPLEIE
-862 QRLYLGVR
+862 HRLYLGVR
-870 EQVKRDLEQD
+870 EQVTRDLEQD
-880 PNIQFL
+880 PNVQFL
-886 RQRFGAELHMDSIE
+886 VQRFGAVLHHESIE

>member
-64 CEQGISST
+64 CEQGISSH
-72 PCGVCGTCKEIDQG
+72 PCGVCDTCREIDQG

-176 KSLDQSQIAKQLE
+176 KSLDQTQIAKQLE
-189 WVLGEEGQPFEPR
+189 WVLDQEGQPFEPR

-233 GLASVLTM
+233 RLDSVLAM
-241 LGTLDHHHLHQL
+241 LGTLDHRHLHQL

-281 LHAELEALL
+281 LHAELEGLL
-290 HRVAMA
+290 HRIAMA

-310 DALLQLAGAMSPEEV
+310 DSLLQLAKAMSPEEV

-356 LAFSPRRAQ
+356 LAFSPRRDA
-365 LHPASLAPLPS
+365 LHPASLTALPPS
-376 QAGQGA
+376 M
-382 APLGLGKSQ
+382 
-391 GVTASPTLAPQGT
+391 T
-404 ESTSTPL
+404 
-411 GDQAEAATES
+411 
-421 VADLRQAGIT
+421 
-431 AENDTEHQAD
+431 
-441 LSPSSAALVKQDG
+441 SSAASSATPVASLPGKRPAAESAALAPISGAVPAVDVSMPAMT
-454 DDESFEPALSPLFAE
+454 DDIGNPADSE
-469 QEALLQAADQ
+469 EEAQAAELFSQQDELLREAAG

-484 SPAPVAED
+484 D
-492 PAPDPGLDEISA
+492 PALSAAQPD
-504 SGAMASPDIP
+504 
-514 VPAHGEPAMVH
+514 VPAHSAAQPADADEQASAAAYADHSRGESLTASIEPALE
-525 PAANQDA
+525 PTTA
-532 EPVSM
+532 PVS
-537 AQPVPQPM
+537 A
-545 AQPPEAA
+545 PEAVSA
-552 TGSDGSGGILSL
+552 VSSMQSL
-564 LGTRNMLRSR
+564 LGKRNMLRSR
-574 LRASDTD
+574 QRGQDAP
-581 AAPRTART
+581 AAP
-589 PSAPKAGAG
+589 APRAVPVAPAKPVAPAAAPVVAQQPVSVSQPAGQGMATMGHYDDLPPVDLYGDGYEPQGDNGDYEEYLNQGFAG
-598 QTAAPVSPPAAQQ
+598 QTPVMSHAPV
-611 AGPGSAQTAMVA
+611 TA
-623 PASSVPDDW
+623 PAQPTDLPPWDLDGQP
-632 SYDELPSHDDEEDN
+632 SYRP
-646 QQDYQE
+646 
-652 YLAQGEQ
+652 GE
-659 GVVTPPRQA
+659 RSA
-668 ERGRAPAPALSQRTP
+668 AAPAPATQ
-683 EEAAPPWDPQ
+683 PPVA
-693 GPSTGIQQ
+693 STAV
-701 PIIRDAAAASPPAA
+701 AAALVTQDEPP
-715 GQPARPAAAQ
+715 QP
-725 TVLEPSRAVP
+725 V
-735 AQMEATAPVL
+735 M

-751 SIDSDQ
+751 ELESDSEP
-757 AQEEPGDE
+757 QEGEATRLI
-765 PSKLLPASLLDN
+765 PSSLLN
-777 CGDPWGELIART
+777 GCGDPWAELIAHT
-789 RMGGRLRQLA
+789 QVGGRLRQLA
-799 INGVMVQEGSRVLL
+799 INSVMTREGDKVLL

-822 VSDRALMELAAII
+822 VSDKARADLAEII
-835 GPALGGEV
+835 GPALGQPV
-843 QVEVTLGTV
+843 QVEVTLGVV
-852 PDCETPLEIE
+852 PDKETPLEIE
-862 QRLYLGVR
+862 HRLYLGVR
-870 EQVKRDLEQD
+870 EQVTRDLEQD
-880 PNIQFL
+880 PNVQFL
-886 RQRFGAELHMDSIE
+886 VQRFGAVLHHESIE

>member
-64 CEQGISST
+64 CEQGISSH
-72 PCGVCGTCKEIDQG
+72 PCGVCDTCREIDQG

-176 KSLDQSQIAKQLE
+176 KSLDQTQIARQLE
-189 WVLGEEGQPFEPR
+189 WVLDQEGQPFEPR

-233 GLASVLTM
+233 RLDSVLTM

-267 KITEIATLGPDFDQ
+267 KINEIATLGPDFDQ

-310 DALLQLAGAMSPEEV
+310 DALLQLTRAMSPEEV

-356 LAFSPRRAQ
+356 LAFSPRREVM
-365 LHPASLAPLPS
+365 HPANLTALPPAM
-376 QAGQGA
+376 AGQVPSAAGREAVSTLPGKPQGAEPAPHGGSLPPAETVMPAPQADAIASPVA
-382 APLGLGKSQ
+382 APAME
-391 GVTASPTLAPQGT
+391 T
-404 ESTSTPL
+404 
-411 GDQAEAATES
+411 AEATPVAVDADEES
-421 VADLRQAGIT
+421 AR
-431 AENDTEHQAD
+431 
-441 LSPSSAALVKQDG
+441 
-454 DDESFEPALSPLFAE
+454 LFAE
-469 QEALLQAADQ
+469 QEELLQEAAG
-479 MGYQP
+479 MGYGAATREPVNAAPQP
-484 SPAPVAED
+484 QAELPEEIPAAQAVPETAAPVE
-492 PAPDPGLDEISA
+492 S
-504 SGAMASPDIP
+504 
-514 VPAHGEPAMVH
+514 
-525 PAANQDA
+525 A
-532 EPVSM
+532 EPQGISSM
-537 AQPVPQPM
+537 Q
-545 AQPPEAA
+545 
-552 TGSDGSGGILSL
+552 SL
-564 LGTRNMLRSR
+564 LGKRNLLRSR
-574 LRASDTD
+574 LRGE
-581 AAPRTART
+581 AATAPST
-589 PSAPKAGAG
+589 PSRV
-598 QTAAPVSPPAAQQ
+598 APVKPAPQRQAEVPPAPQV
-611 AGPGSAQTAMVA
+611 T
-623 PASSVPDDW
+623 PASAAQPAPLGGYDDLPPLDA
-632 SYDELPSHDDEEDN
+632 YDEGGN
-646 QQDYQE
+646 DYEE
-652 YLAQGEQ
+652 YLAQGFGEPSAPA
-659 GVVTPPRQA
+659 VTPASMRPAATSPQGDDLPPWDLDGAPAQRV
-668 ERGRAPAPALSQRTP
+668 APAPRPVVP
-683 EEAAPPWDPQ
+683 ELPR
-693 GPSTGIQQ
+693 GPELPGE
-701 PIIRDAAAASPPAA
+701 PEP
-715 GQPARPAAAQ
+715 QPA
-725 TVLEPSRAVP
+725 
-735 AQMEATAPVL
+735 PVM

-751 SIDSDQ
+751 ALESDEQ
-757 AQEEPGDE
+757 PEEEGE
-765 PSKLLPASLLDN
+765 VARLIPSSLLVN
-777 CGDPWGELIART
+777 CGDPWAELIART
-789 RMGGRLRQLA
+789 GVGGRLRQLA
-799 INGVMVQEGSRVLL
+799 INAVMTREEDRVSLL
-813 TLKPEQRHL
+813 LKPEQRHL
-822 VSDRALMELAAII
+822 VSDKARADLAEII
-835 GPALGGEV
+835 GPELGGAV
-843 QVEVTLGTV
+843 HIEVTLGTD
-852 PDCETPLEIE
+852 PERETPLEIE
-862 QRLYLGVR
+862 HRLYLGVR
-870 EQVKRDLEQD
+870 EQVSRDLAAD
-880 PNIQFL
+880 PNVQFL
-886 RQRFGAELHMDSIE
+886 QQRFGAVLHPESIE
-900 PLNR
+900 PLSR

>member
-64 CEQGISST
+64 CEQGISSH
-72 PCGVCGTCKEIDQG
+72 PCGVCDTCREIDQG

-189 WVLGEEGQPFEPR
+189 WVLDQEGQPFEPR

-233 GLASVLTM
+233 RLESVLTM

-356 LAFSPRRAQ
+356 LAFSPRREAV
-365 LHPASLAPLPS
+365 HPANLSALPVSMGALPGAGREAVSTLPGKPSGAEPAPHQAAMTASTAAPAALTPTAPLF
-376 QAGQGA
+376 A
-382 APLGLGKSQ
+382 
-391 GVTASPTLAPQGT
+391 V
-404 ESTSTPL
+404 
-411 GDQAEAATES
+411 
-421 VADLRQAGIT
+421 
-431 AENDTEHQAD
+431 QAD
-441 LSPSSAALVKQDG
+441 EPASG
-454 DDESFEPALSPLFAE
+454 DDESNATLFAE
-469 QEALLQAADQ
+469 QHELLEEAQR
-479 MGYQP
+479 MGY
-484 SPAPVAED
+484 E
-492 PAPDPGLDEISA
+492 
-504 SGAMASPDIP
+504 
-514 VPAHGEPAMVH
+514 
-525 PAANQDA
+525 
-532 EPVSM
+532 
-537 AQPVPQPM
+537 AQPMQPEPQTGGAPQAVE
-545 AQPPEAA
+545 AQPLESEQPASFHEEVLPTAAPAITPEPEAA
-552 TGSDGSGGILSL
+552 PSAASSMQSL
-564 LGTRNMLRSR
+564 LGKRNLLRSR
-574 LRASDTD
+574 LRGDAGAATSSVPPRATPSKPAAPLATAAVQPVAPAPSAPARQATAAPAYAGSMTGYEDMPPLDAYDDSGSDYEEYLNQGFGD
-581 AAPRTART
+581 GPVSAPAAQAAAPR
-589 PSAPKAGAG
+589 PSAPQKASPASDDLPPWDLDGAPARAA
-598 QTAAPVSPPAAQQ
+598 AAPVAAAPVTTPLAVPENVQPTAAQV
-611 AGPGSAQTAMVA
+611 M
-623 PASSVPDDW
+623 
-632 SYDELPSHDDEEDN
+632 
-646 QQDYQE
+646 
-652 YLAQGEQ
+652 
-659 GVVTPPRQA
+659 
-668 ERGRAPAPALSQRTP
+668 
-683 EEAAPPWDPQ
+683 
-693 GPSTGIQQ
+693 
-701 PIIRDAAAASPPAA
+701 
-715 GQPARPAAAQ
+715 
-725 TVLEPSRAVP
+725 
-735 AQMEATAPVL
+735 

-751 SIDSDQ
+751 ELESD
-757 AQEEPGDE
+757 AQPDEGEEVTRLI
-765 PSKLLPASLLDN
+765 PSSLLVN
-777 CGDPWGELIART
+777 CGDPWAELIART
-789 RMGGRLRQLA
+789 GVGGRLRQLA
-799 INGVMVQEGSRVLL
+799 INSVMTRQGELVSLV
-813 TLKPEQRHL
+813 LKPEQRHL
-822 VSDRALMELAAII
+822 VSDRALADLAEII
-835 GPALGGEV
+835 GPEFGQPV
-843 QVEVTLGTV
+843 RVEVTLGTD
-852 PDCETPLEIE
+852 PARETPLEIE
-862 QRLYLGVR
+862 HRLYLGVR
-870 EQVKRDLEQD
+870 EQVSRDLADD
-880 PNIQFL
+880 PNVQFL
-886 RQRFGAELHMDSIE
+886 QQRFGAVLHPESIE
-900 PLNR
+900 PLSR

>member
-64 CEQGISST
+64 CEQGISSH
-72 PCGVCGTCKEIDQG
+72 PCGVCDTCREIDQG

-176 KSLDQSQIAKQLE
+176 KSLDQTQIAKQLE
-189 WVLGEEGQPFEPR
+189 WVLDQEGQPFEPR

-233 GLASVLTM
+233 RLESVLAM
-241 LGTLDHHHLHQL
+241 LGTLDHRHLHQL

-281 LHAELEALL
+281 LHAELEGLL
-290 HRVAMA
+290 HRIAMA

-310 DALLQLAGAMSPEEV
+310 DALLQLAKAMSPEEV

-356 LAFSPRRAQ
+356 LAFSPRRDA
-365 LHPASLAPLPS
+365 LYPASLTALPPS
-376 QAGQGA
+376 M
-382 APLGLGKSQ
+382 
-391 GVTASPTLAPQGT
+391 T
-404 ESTSTPL
+404 
-411 GDQAEAATES
+411 
-421 VADLRQAGIT
+421 
-431 AENDTEHQAD
+431 
-441 LSPSSAALVKQDG
+441 SSAASSATPVASLPGKRPAAESAALAPISGAVPAPLASPVANSAVPAVDVSLPAMVDDIGNPADSEEEAKAAELFSQQD
-454 DDESFEPALSPLFAE
+454 ELLR
-469 QEALLQAADQ
+469 EAAG

-484 SPAPVAED
+484 EPALTHAQPDVSAHSAAQPADADEQASAAAYADHSRGAPVTA
-492 PAPDPGLDEISA
+492 
-504 SGAMASPDIP
+504 
-514 VPAHGEPAMVH
+514 
-525 PAANQDA
+525 
-532 EPVSM
+532 
-537 AQPVPQPM
+537 
-545 AQPPEAA
+545 PEAVSA
-552 TGSDGSGGILSL
+552 VSSMQSL
-564 LGTRNMLRSR
+564 LGKRNMLRSR
-574 LRASDTD
+574 QRGQD
-581 AAPRTART
+581 APAVPAPRAVPVAPAR
-589 PSAPKAGAG
+589 PVAPA
-598 QTAAPVSPPAAQQ
+598 AAPV
-611 AGPGSAQTAMVA
+611 VA
-623 PASSVPDDW
+623 PQPAPISQPAGLGMAAMGHYDDLPPVDLYND
-632 SYDELPSHDDEEDN
+632 SYEQQGDN
-646 QQDYQE
+646 GEYEE
-652 YLAQGEQ
+652 YLNQGFAEQ
-659 GVVTPPRQA
+659 TQVMSHAPVTAPALPTDLPPWDLDGQPSYRPS
-668 ERGRAPAPALSQRTP
+668 ERSAAASAVTPAPATQ
-683 EEAAPPWDPQ
+683 PPVA
-693 GPSTGIQQ
+693 TTAV
-701 PIIRDAAAASPPAA
+701 AAALVT
-715 GQPARPAAAQ
+715 QD
-725 TVLEPSRAVP
+725 EP
-735 AQMEATAPVL
+735 AQPVM

-751 SIDSDQ
+751 ELESDSEP
-757 AQEEPGDE
+757 QEGEATRLI
-765 PSKLLPASLLDN
+765 PSSLLN
-777 CGDPWGELIART
+777 GCGDPWAELIAHT
-789 RMGGRLRQLA
+789 QVGGRLRQLA
-799 INGVMVQEGSRVLL
+799 INSVMTREGDKVLL

-822 VSDRALMELAAII
+822 VSDKARADLAEII
-835 GPALGGEV
+835 GPALGQPV
-843 QVEVTLGTV
+843 QVEVTLGVV
-852 PDCETPLEIE
+852 PDKETPLEIE
-862 QRLYLGVR
+862 HRLYLGVR
-870 EQVKRDLEQD
+870 EQVTRDLEQD
-880 PNIQFL
+880 PNVQFL
-886 RQRFGAELHMDSIE
+886 VQRFGAVLHHESIE

>member
-64 CEQGISST
+64 CEQGISSH
-72 PCGVCGTCKEIDQG
+72 PCGVCDTCREIDQG

-176 KSLDQSQIAKQLE
+176 KSLDQTQIAKQLE
-189 WVLGEEGQPFEPR
+189 WVLDQEGQPFEPR

-233 GLASVLTM
+233 RLDSVLAM
-241 LGTLDHHHLHQL
+241 LGTLDHRHLHQL

-281 LHAELEALL
+281 LHAELEGLL
-290 HRVAMA
+290 HRIAMA

-310 DALLQLAGAMSPEEV
+310 DSLLQLAKAMSPEEV

-356 LAFSPRRAQ
+356 LAFSPRRDA
-365 LHPASLAPLPS
+365 LHPASLTALPPSMTSNATPVASLPGKPPAAESAAVAPISGAVPAPL
-376 QAGQGA
+376 
-382 APLGLGKSQ
+382 
-391 GVTASPTLAPQGT
+391 ASPVA
-404 ESTSTPL
+404 STPVATSAVPAVDVSL
-411 GDQAEAATES
+411 PAMTDDIGNPADSEEEAQAAELFSQQDELLREAAGMGYQPEPELPHAQPDVS
-421 VADLRQAGIT
+421 AHSDAQPAD
-431 AENDTEHQAD
+431 AD
-441 LSPSSAALVKQDG
+441 DRASAAADTDYSRGEPLTAP
-454 DDESFEPALSPLFAE
+454 FEPAL
-469 QEALLQAADQ
+469 AAT
-479 MGYQP
+479 
-484 SPAPVAED
+484 ATPVA
-492 PAPDPGLDEISA
+492 A
-504 SGAMASPDIP
+504 
-514 VPAHGEPAMVH
+514 
-525 PAANQDA
+525 A
-532 EPVSM
+532 EPVSAVSSM
-537 AQPVPQPM
+537 Q
-545 AQPPEAA
+545 
-552 TGSDGSGGILSL
+552 SL
-564 LGTRNMLRSR
+564 LGKRNMLRSR
-574 LRASDTD
+574 QRGQDAP
-581 AAPRTART
+581 AAP
-589 PSAPKAGAG
+589 APRAV
-598 QTAAPVSPPAAQQ
+598 P
-611 AGPGSAQTAMVA
+611 VA
-623 PASSVPDDW
+623 PARPVAPATAPAVAQQPVSVSQPAGQGMAAMGHD
-632 SYDELPSHDDEEDN
+632 DELPPVDLYGDGYEPLGDN
-646 QQDYQE
+646 GEYEE
-652 YLAQGEQ
+652 YLNQGFAEQ
-659 GVVTPPRQA
+659 TQVMSHAPVTAPVQPTDLPPWDLDGQPSYRPG
-668 ERGRAPAPALSQRTP
+668 ERSAAAPAVTPAPATQPPVASTAVAATP
-683 EEAAPPWDPQ
+683 VTQDEPV
-693 GPSTGIQQ
+693 Q
-701 PIIRDAAAASPPAA
+701 P
-715 GQPARPAAAQ
+715 
-725 TVLEPSRAVP
+725 V
-735 AQMEATAPVL
+735 M

-751 SIDSDQ
+751 ELESDSEP
-757 AQEEPGDE
+757 QEGEATRLI
-765 PSKLLPASLLDN
+765 PSSLLN
-777 CGDPWGELIART
+777 GCGDPWAELIAHT
-789 RMGGRLRQLA
+789 QVGGRLRQLA
-799 INGVMVQEGSRVLL
+799 INSVMTREGDKVLL

-822 VSDRALMELAAII
+822 VSDKARADLAEII
-835 GPALGGEV
+835 GPALGQPV
-843 QVEVTLGTV
+843 QVEVTLGVV
-852 PDCETPLEIE
+852 PDQETPLEIE
-862 QRLYLGVR
+862 HRLYLGVR
-870 EQVKRDLEQD
+870 EQVTRDLEQD
-880 PNIQFL
+880 PNVQFL
-886 RQRFGAELHMDSIE
+886 VQRFGAVLHHESIE

>member
-64 CEQGISST
+64 CEQGISSH
-72 PCGVCGTCKEIDQG
+72 PCGVCDTCREIDQG

-176 KSLDQSQIAKQLE
+176 KSLDQTQIAKQLE
-189 WVLGEEGQPFEPR
+189 WVLDQEGQPFEPR

-233 GLASVLTM
+233 RLDSVLAM
-241 LGTLDHHHLHQL
+241 LGTLDHRHLHQL

-281 LHAELEALL
+281 LHAELEGLL
-290 HRVAMA
+290 HRIAMA

-310 DALLQLAGAMSPEEV
+310 DSLLQLAKAMSPEEV

-356 LAFSPRRAQ
+356 LAFSPRRDA
-365 LHPASLAPLPS
+365 LHPASLTALPPS
-376 QAGQGA
+376 M
-382 APLGLGKSQ
+382 
-391 GVTASPTLAPQGT
+391 T
-404 ESTSTPL
+404 
-411 GDQAEAATES
+411 
-421 VADLRQAGIT
+421 
-431 AENDTEHQAD
+431 
-441 LSPSSAALVKQDG
+441 SSAASSATSVASLPGKRPAAESAALAPISGAVPAPLASPVATSVVPAVDVSLPAMT
-454 DDESFEPALSPLFAE
+454 DDIGNPADSE
-469 QEALLQAADQ
+469 EEAQAAELFSQQDELLREAAG

-484 SPAPVAED
+484 
-492 PAPDPGLDEISA
+492 
-504 SGAMASPDIP
+504 
-514 VPAHGEPAMVH
+514 EPALTHAQHDVSAH
-525 PAANQDA
+525 SAAQPADA
-532 EPVSM
+532 DEQASAAAYADHSRGESLTASIEPALEPTTTPVS
-537 AQPVPQPM
+537 A
-545 AQPPEAA
+545 PEAVSA
-552 TGSDGSGGILSL
+552 VSSMQSL
-564 LGTRNMLRSR
+564 LGKRNMLRSR
-574 LRASDTD
+574 QR
-581 AAPRTART
+581 
-589 PSAPKAGAG
+589 G
-598 QTAAPVSPPAAQQ
+598 QE
-611 AGPGSAQTAMVA
+611 A
-623 PASSVPDDW
+623 PA
-632 SYDELPSHDDEEDN
+632 
-646 QQDYQE
+646 
-652 YLAQGEQ
+652 
-659 GVVTPPRQA
+659 
-668 ERGRAPAPALSQRTP
+668 APAPRAVP
-683 EEAAPPWDPQ
+683 VA
-693 GPSTGIQQ
+693 
-701 PIIRDAAAASPPAA
+701 
-715 GQPARPAAAQ
+715 PARPAAPAVAQ
-725 TVLEPSRAVP
+725 QPAPVSQPAGQGMPAMGHYDDLPPVDLYNDGYEPQGDNGEYEEYLNQGFAEQIQVMSHAPVTAP
-735 AQMEATAPVL
+735 AQPTDLPPWDLDGQPSYRPGECSAAAPAVTPAPATQPPVASTAVAAAPVTQSEPAQPVM

-751 SIDSDQ
+751 ELESDSEP
-757 AQEEPGDE
+757 QEGEATRLI
-765 PSKLLPASLLDN
+765 PSSLLN
-777 CGDPWGELIART
+777 GCGDAWAELIAHT
-789 RMGGRLRQLA
+789 QVGGRLRQLA
-799 INGVMVQEGSRVLL
+799 INSVMTREGDKVLL

-822 VSDRALMELAAII
+822 VSDKARADLAEII
-835 GPALGGEV
+835 GPALGQPV
-843 QVEVTLGTV
+843 QVEVTLGVV
-852 PDCETPLEIE
+852 PDKETPLEIE
-862 QRLYLGVR
+862 HRLYLGVR
-870 EQVKRDLEQD
+870 EQVTRDLEQD
-880 PNIQFL
+880 PNVQFL
-886 RQRFGAELHMDSIE
+886 VQRFGAVLHHESIE

>member
-64 CEQGISST
+64 CEQGVSSH
-72 PCGVCGTCKEIDQG
+72 PCGVCDTCREIDQG

-176 KSLDQSQIAKQLE
+176 KSLDQTQIAKQLE
-189 WVLGEEGQPFEPR
+189 WVLDQEGQPFEPR

-233 GLASVLTM
+233 RLESVLAM
-241 LGTLDHHHLHQL
+241 LGTLDHRHLHQL

-281 LHAELEALL
+281 LHAELEGLL
-290 HRVAMA
+290 HRIAMA

-310 DALLQLAGAMSPEEV
+310 DSLLQLAKAMSPEEV

-356 LAFSPRRAQ
+356 LAFSPRRDA
-365 LHPASLAPLPS
+365 LHPASLTALPPS
-376 QAGQGA
+376 M
-382 APLGLGKSQ
+382 
-391 GVTASPTLAPQGT
+391 T
-404 ESTSTPL
+404 
-411 GDQAEAATES
+411 
-421 VADLRQAGIT
+421 
-431 AENDTEHQAD
+431 
-441 LSPSSAALVKQDG
+441 SSAASSATSVASLPGKRPAAESAAVAPISGAVPAPLASPVASTPVATSAVPAVDVSLPAMT
-454 DDESFEPALSPLFAE
+454 DEIGNPADSE
-469 QEALLQAADQ
+469 EEAQAAELFSQQDELLREAVG

-484 SPAPVAED
+484 
-492 PAPDPGLDEISA
+492 
-504 SGAMASPDIP
+504 
-514 VPAHGEPAMVH
+514 EPALPRVQ
-525 PAANQDA
+525 PD
-532 EPVSM
+532 VSAHSA
-537 AQPVPQPM
+537 AQPVDADDRAPAAADTDYSRGEPLT
-545 AQPPEAA
+545 ATFESAAEPALEPTTAPVTAPEAVSA
-552 TGSDGSGGILSL
+552 VSSMQSL
-564 LGTRNMLRSR
+564 LGKRNMLRSR
-574 LRASDTD
+574 QRGQDVP
-581 AAPRTART
+581 AAPAPRAVPVAPAR
-589 PSAPKAGAG
+589 PVAPA
-598 QTAAPVSPPAAQQ
+598 AAPVVTQQLAPISQPTGQGMAAMGHYDDLPPVDLYGDGYEPQGDNGDYEEYLNQGFAE
-611 AGPGSAQTAMVA
+611 QTPVMSHAPVTA
-623 PASSVPDDW
+623 PAQPTDLPPWELDGQP
-632 SYDELPSHDDEEDN
+632 SYRP
-646 QQDYQE
+646 
-652 YLAQGEQ
+652 GERSATAPA
-659 GVVTPPRQA
+659 VT
-668 ERGRAPAPALSQRTP
+668 PAPATLPLVAPTAVAATP
-683 EEAAPPWDPQ
+683 VTQDE
-693 GPSTGIQQ
+693 
-701 PIIRDAAAASPPAA
+701 
-715 GQPARPAAAQ
+715 
-725 TVLEPSRAVP
+725 P
-735 AQMEATAPVL
+735 AQPVM

-751 SIDSDQ
+751 ELESDSEP
-757 AQEEPGDE
+757 QEGEATRLI
-765 PSKLLPASLLDN
+765 PSSLLN
-777 CGDPWGELIART
+777 GCGDAWAELIAHT
-789 RMGGRLRQLA
+789 QVGGRLRQLA
-799 INGVMVQEGSRVLL
+799 INSVMTREGDKVLL

-822 VSDRALMELAAII
+822 VSDKARADLAEII
-835 GPALGGEV
+835 GPALGQPV
-843 QVEVTLGTV
+843 QVEVTLGVV
-852 PDCETPLEIE
+852 PDQETPLEIE
-862 QRLYLGVR
+862 HRLYLGVR
-870 EQVKRDLEQD
+870 EQVTRDLEQD
-880 PNIQFL
+880 PNVQFL
-886 RQRFGAELHMDSIE
+886 VQRFGAVLHHESIE

>member
-64 CEQGISST
+64 CEQGISSH
-72 PCGVCGTCKEIDQG
+72 PCGVCDTCREIDQG

-176 KSLDQSQIAKQLE
+176 KSLDQTQIAKQLE
-189 WVLGEEGQPFEPR
+189 WVLDQEGQPFEPR

-233 GLASVLTM
+233 RLESVLAM
-241 LGTLDHHHLHQL
+241 LGTLDHRHLHQL

-281 LHAELEALL
+281 LHAELEGLL
-290 HRVAMA
+290 HRIAMA

-310 DALLQLAGAMSPEEV
+310 DSLLQLAKAMSPEEV

-356 LAFSPRRAQ
+356 LAFSPRRDA
-365 LHPASLAPLPS
+365 LHPASLTALPPS
-376 QAGQGA
+376 MTSNATPVASLPGKRPA
-382 APLGLGKSQ
+382 A
-391 GVTASPTLAPQGT
+391 
-404 ESTSTPL
+404 E
-411 GDQAEAATES
+411 
-421 VADLRQAGIT
+421 
-431 AENDTEHQAD
+431 
-441 LSPSSAALVKQDG
+441 SAALAPISGAVPAVDISMPAMADDIGNPADSEEEAQAAELFSQQDELLREAAG
-454 DDESFEPALSPLFAE
+454 MGYQPEPALPHAQSDVPAHSAAQPVDADDRVPSAVDMDYSRSEPLTAPFEPALEPTTE
-469 QEALLQAADQ
+469 
-479 MGYQP
+479 
-484 SPAPVAED
+484 PVA
-492 PAPDPGLDEISA
+492 A
-504 SGAMASPDIP
+504 
-514 VPAHGEPAMVH
+514 
-525 PAANQDA
+525 
-532 EPVSM
+532 
-537 AQPVPQPM
+537 
-545 AQPPEAA
+545 PEAVSA
-552 TGSDGSGGILSL
+552 VSSMQSL
-564 LGTRNMLRSR
+564 LGKRNMLRSR
-574 LRASDTD
+574 QRGQDAP
-581 AAPRTART
+581 AAPAPRAVPVAPARPVAPAAAPAIAQQPVPVSQPAEQGMAAMGHYDDLPPVDLYGDGYEPQGDNGEYEEYLNQGFAEQTPVMSHAPVTAPAQPT
-589 PSAPKAGAG
+589 DLPPWDLDGQPSYRPGERSAGAPAVTPAPAT
-598 QTAAPVSPPAAQQ
+598 QPPVATTAVAAAPVTQSESP
-611 AGPGSAQTAMVA
+611 
-623 PASSVPDDW
+623 
-632 SYDELPSHDDEEDN
+632 
-646 QQDYQE
+646 
-652 YLAQGEQ
+652 
-659 GVVTPPRQA
+659 
-668 ERGRAPAPALSQRTP
+668 
-683 EEAAPPWDPQ
+683 
-693 GPSTGIQQ
+693 Q
-701 PIIRDAAAASPPAA
+701 P
-715 GQPARPAAAQ
+715 
-725 TVLEPSRAVP
+725 V
-735 AQMEATAPVL
+735 M

-751 SIDSDQ
+751 ELESDSEP
-757 AQEEPGDE
+757 QEGEATRLI
-765 PSKLLPASLLDN
+765 PSSLLN
-777 CGDPWGELIART
+777 GCGDPWAELIAHT
-789 RMGGRLRQLA
+789 QVGGRLRQLA
-799 INGVMVQEGSRVLL
+799 INSVMTREGDKVLL

-822 VSDRALMELAAII
+822 VSDKARADLTEII
-835 GPALGGEV
+835 GPALGQPV
-843 QVEVTLGTV
+843 QVEVTLGVV
-852 PDCETPLEIE
+852 PDQETPLEIE
-862 QRLYLGVR
+862 HRLYLGVR
-870 EQVKRDLEQD
+870 EQVTRDLEQD
-880 PNIQFL
+880 PNVQFL
-886 RQRFGAELHMDSIE
+886 VQRFGAVLHHESIE